1 MLRKELQKKMQAVAM
16 AAVVTLTTVGAP
28 ATTFAGELPEEVT
41 AEDFSDAGEAV
52 TEEVTGDDFS
62 DGEAVAEQSSADENG
77 VVEDVPAVQAEESSE
92 GSTEDEQAKA
102 QAYLKENFIDGSNK
116 IITSGGTGVT
126 KSEDGLTYNV
136 ALTIP
141 TSGYAIRSMRLKYV
155 NTVYKTG
162 WYIDK
167 DNPYVGYK
175 APATNGSRSITRPTA
190 EQGPYSFTAT
200 LKLFALDTD
209 TTAINDGTATALAT
223 QNFTIVLAPEKRNYT
238 VNIKPVNAKTG
249 EAIEGATVDIQKDWN
264 SLTPGEDG
272 SYTLVEGSEYT
283 LTVTADGYDKY
294 TQTFIPSASGDME
307 VKLSPIVY
315 RNTTFAVTG
324 NDGATITDADITVKE
339 GWYTTLRP
347 QEDGSYKLQAGKEY
361 KYTIT
366 KDGYKE
372 ASGSFT
378 VPDEAGDYTF
388 PVTLESNINP
398 ADQSAVDA
406 VKKAFDAEFGTLRPV
421 YGTDSNIAD
430 MVLAKVKKYNLDVD
444 VSNVKVSLA
453 TSEDTDYIGTD
464 GTIHYVKS
472 DLNSMGV
479 YSKSLDCTFKFT
491 CNNASAVSES
501 RRVTVSW
508 DQEYFRGKM
517 QAEADQLTWDSIKGN
532 NASQEEVTSDLTLPG
547 CMGTSMRNIWSTV
560 TWESSDPEV
569 ISIQNPSID
578 SPIYPRT
585 GKINPKTEDTEV
597 TLTATFKAN
606 DTLLNEYIE
615 KADSFGTITKT
626 FEVTVKGSGSQAPTE
641 EELKA
646 ILDKYYTADQLKDF
660 TTQTQLDTAN
670 CTGDIQLPRYT
681 RIKDEN
687 GEYVFNNKEITVTSS
702 DANLMKIN
710 GYRAAVDLFAY
721 DKDTTANLIVTF
733 TREGVTATK
742 EIPITVSV
750 KDINEKLDTEIA
762 MMDYA
767 KAHYFD
773 GIKGDN
779 ADVDSI
785 TTNLHAFQEMYL
797 DNEGKAVWVYT
808 ADDKTGAGI
817 ITDDYFD
824 DPWIMEG
831 QGYNHFKSSNNAVIQ
846 HENLVVN
853 RPESNTQITISSLLS
868 SEKYGQFAKDH
879 PDNAKLQK
887 LYKQEASVTVT
898 VKGTKAE
905 SEALKAKI
913 QEANTLLESITEGT
927 EAGQYPEGTKKALT
941 EAIAAAQAVSDNAEA
956 TEAQQTEAIT
966 ALTEAMKD
974 CQDSRI
980 PQSADVTV
988 IAATE
993 ANTSGKTQAL
1003 TVKATDAALY
1013 GYTKPESVQA
1023 EVTVLDA
1030 LADLHAAMYG
1040 DAFKAAPEDYLV
1052 VSEQGWINKVFGV
1065 TTASVGFFVN
1075 NKMPISADTGY
1086 GSTCNEAVLQS
1097 GDILNVVLYHD
1108 TTGWSDK
1115 YLYFDGIASDIMAKK
1130 DFTLNVKGF
1139 TAAWGDESVA
1149 QKDIT
1154 VELRDSEGKAAAT
1167 GTTDENGN
1175 VTLNVPAEGTYTAV
1189 ITKTPYEYY
1198 IPVDAQIVAKA
1209 HEHSYTTWKKVSDA
1223 TVFAPEKQES
1233 TCDFCGE
1240 KTTKDGGKKLD
1251 PTVKLSK
1258 TTVALTLKQ
1267 SETVKVSG
1275 LAKGDS
1281 VKGWTSSDKSIAT
1294 VDKNGKITATTKEGK
1309 ATITVTLAS
1318 GKKAQIAV
1326 TVKETK
1332 HVYTKWTKVSSAT
1345 VFAPEK
1351 RQSTCNLCGR
1361 KITREF
1367 GTKLTPTVKLTKTTL
1382 TLKTKQSVTVKASGL
1397 ARGDSVKKWTSSNKS
1412 IATVDKNG
1420 KITATAKEGKATI
1433 TVTLASG
1440 KTAKVAV
1447 TVKLIRTTKLTNVPK
1462 TLSITAGKK
1471 YTLKPV
1477 VTPSNSQ
1484 EKVTYKSSNT
1494 KIATVSS
1501 QGAVTAVKAGSAT
1514 ITVQS
1519 GKQKATVKVTVKK
1532 APALKSIKNV
1542 PGSKTIANGK
1552 TYTLKP
1558 QLYPSGAIAKITYT
1572 TSNKNVATVDSKGK
1586 ITAKKKGTAVIT
1598 VKAGKFTAKC
1608 KVTVK

>member
-28 ATTFAGELPEEVT
+28 ATTFAGELPGELT
-41 AEDFSDAGEAV
+41 AEAFSDNGEAV
-52 TEEVTGDDFS
+52 TEEVTEDDFS
-62 DGEAVAEQSSADENG
+62 DGETAAGQSSAGENE
-77 VVEDVPAVQAEESSE
+77 VVDVPAAQAEESSE

-190 EQGPYSFTAT
+190 EQGPYTFTAT

-223 QNFTIVLAPEKRNYT
+223 QDFTIVLAPEKKNYT

-249 EAIEGATVDIQKDWN
+249 EAIEGATVDIQKDWS
-264 SLTPGEDG
+264 SLTPADDG

-294 TQTFIPSASGDME
+294 TQTILPSASGDIE

-388 PVTLESNINP
+388 PVTLQSNIDP
-398 ADQSAVDA
+398 ADQAAVDA

-560 TWESSDPEV
+560 TWESSDPDV

-585 GKINPKTEDTEV
+585 GKISPKTEDTEV

-606 DTLLNEYIE
+606 DILLNEYIE

-626 FEVTVKGSGSQAPTE
+626 FKVTVKGSGSQAPTE

-710 GYRAAVDLFAY
+710 GYRAAVDLFTY

-750 KDINEKLDTEIA
+750 KDINEKLDAEIA

-779 ADVDSI
+779 ADADSI

-797 DNEGKAVWVYT
+797 DNEGKAVWVYN

-824 DPWIMEG
+824 NPWIMEG

-879 PDNAKLQK
+879 LDNAKLQK

-905 SEALKAKI
+905 GEALKAKI

-927 EAGQYPEGTKKALT
+927 EAGQYPEGTKDALS
-941 EAIAAAQAVSDNAEA
+941 EAIKAAQAVSDNAEA

-966 ALTEAMKD
+966 ALAKAMKD

-988 IAATE
+988 IAGTE
-993 ANTSGKTQAL
+993 ANTAGKTQAL

-1013 GYTKPESVQA
+1013 GYVKPEKVQA

-1052 VSEQGWINKVFGV
+1052 VNESGWISKAFGV
-1065 TTASVGFFVN
+1065 TTANVSFFVN
-1075 NKMPISADTGY
+1075 NKMPLGDSGY
-1086 GSTCNEAVLQS
+1086 GSMCNEAVLNS
-1097 GDILNVVLYHD
+1097 GDVLNVFFYND
-1108 TTGWSDK
+1108 TAGYSDE
-1115 YLYFDGIASDIMAKK
+1115 YLYFDSIACDIMAKK
-1130 DFTLNVKGF
+1130 DFILNVKGF
-1139 TAAWGDESVA
+1139 KAAWGEEASA

-1154 VELRDSEGKAAAT
+1154 VELRDSEGKTVAT

-1175 VTLNVPAEGTYTAV
+1175 VTLNAPAEGTYTAAIV
-1189 ITKTPYEYY
+1189 KTPYEYY
-1198 IPVDAQIVAKA
+1198 IPVDAKVVAKA
-1209 HEHSYTTWKKVSDA
+1209 HEHSYTTWKKVSSA

-1240 KTTKDGGKKLD
+1240 KTTKTVGEKLT
-1251 PTVKLSK
+1251 PTVKLTATKLALK
-1258 TTVALTLKQ
+1258 TKQ
-1267 SETVKVSG
+1267 SVTVRATG
-1275 LAKGDS
+1275 FAKGDY
-1281 VKGWTSSDKSIAT
+1281 VKSWTSSKKSVAT
-1294 VDKNGKITATTKEGK
+1294 VDKNGKITATSKEG
-1309 ATITVTLAS
+1309 T
-1318 GKKAQIAV
+1318 AV
-1326 TVKETK
+1326 
-1332 HVYTKWTKVSSAT
+1332 
-1345 VFAPEK
+1345 
-1351 RQSTCNLCGR
+1351 
-1361 KITREF
+1361 
-1367 GTKLTPTVKLTKTTL
+1367 
-1382 TLKTKQSVTVKASGL
+1382 
-1397 ARGDSVKKWTSSNKS
+1397 
-1412 IATVDKNG
+1412 
-1420 KITATAKEGKATI
+1420 I

-1440 KTAKVAV
+1440 KTAKVTV
-1447 TVKLIRTTKLTNVPK
+1447 TVKMIRTTKLTKVPK
-1462 TLSITAGKK
+1462 TLSLTTGKK

-1501 QGAVTAVKAGSAT
+1501 TGVITAKKVGKVT

-1519 GKQKATVKVTVKK
+1519 GKQKATVTLTVKK
-1532 APALKSIKNV
+1532 APALKAIKNV
-1542 PGSKTIANGK
+1542 PTKKPIKKGK

-1572 TSNKNVATVDSKGK
+1572 TSNKSIATVDSKGK

>member
-28 ATTFAGELPEEVT
+28 ATTFAGELPGELT
-41 AEDFSDAGEAV
+41 AEAFSDNGEAV
-52 TEEVTGDDFS
+52 TEEVTEDDFS
-62 DGEAVAEQSSADENG
+62 DGETAAGQSSAGENE
-77 VVEDVPAVQAEESSE
+77 VVDVPAAQAEESSE

-190 EQGPYSFTAT
+190 EQGPYTFTAT

-223 QNFTIVLAPEKRNYT
+223 QDFTIVLAPEKKNYT

-249 EAIEGATVDIQKDWN
+249 EAIEGATVDIQKDWS
-264 SLTPGEDG
+264 SLTPADDG

-294 TQTFIPSASGDME
+294 TQTILPSASGDIE

-388 PVTLESNINP
+388 PVTLQSNIDP
-398 ADQSAVDA
+398 ADQAAVDA
-406 VKKAFDAEFGTLRPV
+406 VKKAFDAEFGTLRPI

-560 TWESSDPEV
+560 TWESSDPDV

-626 FEVTVKGSGSQAPTE
+626 FKVTVKGSGSQAPTE

-681 RIKDEN
+681 KIKDEN

-710 GYRAAVDLFAY
+710 GYRAAVDLFTY

-750 KDINEKLDTEIA
+750 KDINEKLDAEIA

-779 ADVDSI
+779 ADADSI

-797 DNEGKAVWVYT
+797 DNEGKAVWVYN

-879 PDNAKLQK
+879 RDNAKLQK
-887 LYKQEASVTVT
+887 LYKQKASVTVT

-905 SEALKAKI
+905 GEALKAKI

-927 EAGQYPEGTKKALT
+927 EAGQYPEGTKDALS
-941 EAIAAAQAVSDNAEA
+941 EAIKAAQAVSNNAEA

-966 ALTEAMKD
+966 ALAKAMKD

-988 IAATE
+988 IAGTE
-993 ANTSGKTQAL
+993 ANTAGKTQAL

-1013 GYTKPESVQA
+1013 GYVKPEKVQA

-1030 LADLHAAMYG
+1030 LADLHAEMYG

-1052 VSEQGWINKVFGV
+1052 VNESGWISKAFGV
-1065 TTASVGFFVN
+1065 TTANVSFFVN
-1075 NKMPISADTGY
+1075 NKMPLGDSGY
-1086 GSTCNEAVLQS
+1086 GSMCNEAVLNS
-1097 GDILNVVLYHD
+1097 GDVLNVFFYND
-1108 TTGWSDK
+1108 TAGYSDE
-1115 YLYFDGIASDIMAKK
+1115 YLYFDSIACDIMAKK
-1130 DFTLNVKGF
+1130 DFILNVKGF
-1139 TAAWGDESVA
+1139 KAAWGEEASA

-1154 VELRDSEGKAAAT
+1154 VELRDSEGKTVAT

-1175 VTLNVPAEGTYTAV
+1175 VTLNAPAEGTYTAAIV
-1189 ITKTPYEYY
+1189 KTPYEYY
-1198 IPVDAQIVAKA
+1198 IPVDAKVVAKA
-1209 HEHSYTTWKKVSDA
+1209 HEHSYTTWKKVSSA

-1240 KTTKDGGKKLD
+1240 KTTKTVGEKLT
-1251 PTVKLSK
+1251 PTVKLTATKLALK
-1258 TTVALTLKQ
+1258 TKQ
-1267 SETVKVSG
+1267 SVTVRATG
-1275 LAKGDS
+1275 LAKGDY
-1281 VKGWTSSDKSIAT
+1281 VKSWTSSKKSVAT
-1294 VDKNGKITATTKEGK
+1294 VDKNGKITATSKEGT
-1309 ATITVTLAS
+1309 AVITVTLAS
-1318 GKKAQIAV
+1318 K
-1326 TVKETK
+1326 
-1332 HVYTKWTKVSSAT
+1332 
-1345 VFAPEK
+1345 
-1351 RQSTCNLCGR
+1351 
-1361 KITREF
+1361 
-1367 GTKLTPTVKLTKTTL
+1367 
-1382 TLKTKQSVTVKASGL
+1382 
-1397 ARGDSVKKWTSSNKS
+1397 
-1412 IATVDKNG
+1412 
-1420 KITATAKEGKATI
+1420 
-1433 TVTLASG
+1433 
-1440 KTAKVAV
+1440 KTAKVTV
-1447 TVKLIRTTKLTNVPK
+1447 TVKMIRTTKLTKVPK
-1462 TLSITAGKK
+1462 TLSLTTGKK

-1501 QGAVTAVKAGSAT
+1501 TGVITAKKVGKVT

-1519 GKQKATVKVTVKK
+1519 GKQKATVTLTVKK
-1532 APALKSIKNV
+1532 APALKAIKNV
-1542 PGSKTIANGK
+1542 PTKKTITKGK

-1572 TSNKNVATVDSKGK
+1572 TSNKSIATVDSKGK

>member
-28 ATTFAGELPEEVT
+28 ATTFAGELPGELT
-41 AEDFSDAGEAV
+41 AEAFSDNGEAV
-52 TEEVTGDDFS
+52 TEEVTEDDFS
-62 DGEAVAEQSSADENG
+62 DGETAAGQSSAGENE
-77 VVEDVPAVQAEESSE
+77 VVDVPAAQAEESSE

-190 EQGPYSFTAT
+190 EQGPYTFTAT

-223 QNFTIVLAPEKRNYT
+223 QDFTIVLAPEKKNYT

-249 EAIEGATVDIQKDWN
+249 EAIEGATVDIQKDWS
-264 SLTPGEDG
+264 SLTPADDG

-294 TQTFIPSASGDME
+294 TQTILPSASGDIE

-388 PVTLESNINP
+388 PVTLQSNIDP
-398 ADQSAVDA
+398 ADQAAVDA
-406 VKKAFDAEFGTLRPV
+406 VKKAFDTEFGTLRPI

-560 TWESSDPEV
+560 TWESSDPDV

-597 TLTATFKAN
+597 TLTATFRAN
-606 DTLLNEYIE
+606 DILLNEYIE

-626 FEVTVKGSGSQAPTE
+626 FKVTVKGSGSQAPTE

-710 GYRAAVDLFAY
+710 GYRAAVDLFTY

-750 KDINEKLDTEIA
+750 KDINEKLDAEIA

-779 ADVDSI
+779 ADADSI

-797 DNEGKAVWVYT
+797 DNEGKAVWVYN

-879 PDNAKLQK
+879 LDNAKLQK

-905 SEALKAKI
+905 GEALKAKI

-927 EAGQYPEGTKKALT
+927 EAGQYPEGTKDALS
-941 EAIAAAQAVSDNAEA
+941 EAIKAAQAVSDNAEA

-966 ALTEAMKD
+966 ALAKAMKD

-988 IAATE
+988 IAGTE
-993 ANTSGKTQAL
+993 ANTAGKTQAL

-1013 GYTKPESVQA
+1013 GYVKPEKVQA

-1052 VSEQGWINKVFGV
+1052 VNESGLISKAFGV
-1065 TTASVGFFVN
+1065 TTANVSFFVN
-1075 NKMPISADTGY
+1075 NKMPLGDSGY
-1086 GSTCNEAVLQS
+1086 GSMCNEAVLNS
-1097 GDILNVVLYHD
+1097 GDVLNVFFYND
-1108 TTGWSDK
+1108 TAGYSDE
-1115 YLYFDGIASDIMAKK
+1115 YLYFDSIACDIMAKK
-1130 DFTLNVKGF
+1130 DFILNVKGF
-1139 TAAWGDESVA
+1139 KAAWGEEASA

-1154 VELRDSEGKAAAT
+1154 VELRDSEGKTVAT

-1175 VTLNVPAEGTYTAV
+1175 VTLNAPAEGTYTAAIV
-1189 ITKTPYEYY
+1189 KTPYEYY
-1198 IPVDAQIVAKA
+1198 IPVDAKVVAKA
-1209 HEHSYTTWKKVSDA
+1209 HEHSYTTWKKVSSA

-1240 KTTKDGGKKLD
+1240 KTTKTVGEKLT
-1251 PTVKLSK
+1251 PTVKLTATKLALK
-1258 TTVALTLKQ
+1258 TKQ
-1267 SETVKVSG
+1267 SVTVRATG
-1275 LAKGDS
+1275 LAKGDY
-1281 VKGWTSSDKSIAT
+1281 VKSWTSSKKSVAT
-1294 VDKNGKITATTKEGK
+1294 VDKNGKITATSKEGT
-1309 ATITVTLAS
+1309 AVITVTLAS
-1318 GKKAQIAV
+1318 K
-1326 TVKETK
+1326 
-1332 HVYTKWTKVSSAT
+1332 
-1345 VFAPEK
+1345 
-1351 RQSTCNLCGR
+1351 
-1361 KITREF
+1361 
-1367 GTKLTPTVKLTKTTL
+1367 
-1382 TLKTKQSVTVKASGL
+1382 
-1397 ARGDSVKKWTSSNKS
+1397 
-1412 IATVDKNG
+1412 
-1420 KITATAKEGKATI
+1420 
-1433 TVTLASG
+1433 
-1440 KTAKVAV
+1440 KTAKVTV
-1447 TVKLIRTTKLTNVPK
+1447 TVKMIRTTKLTKVPK
-1462 TLSITAGKK
+1462 TLSLTTGKK

-1501 QGAVTAVKAGSAT
+1501 TGVITAKKVGKVT

-1519 GKQKATVKVTVKK
+1519 GKQKATVTLTVKK
-1532 APALKSIKNV
+1532 APALKAIKNV
-1542 PGSKTIANGK
+1542 PTKKTITKGK

-1572 TSNKNVATVDSKGK
+1572 SSNKSVATVDSKGK

>member
-1 MLRKELQKKMQAVAM
+1 MAQESVPRKRKRGKKMLRKELQKKMQAVAM

-28 ATTFAGELPEEVT
+28 ATTFAGELPGELT
-41 AEDFSDAGEAV
+41 AEAFSDNGEAV
-52 TEEVTGDDFS
+52 TEEVTEDDFS
-62 DGEAVAEQSSADENG
+62 DGETAAGQSSAGENE
-77 VVEDVPAVQAEESSE
+77 VVDVPAAQAEESSE

-190 EQGPYSFTAT
+190 EQGPYTFTAT

-223 QNFTIVLAPEKRNYT
+223 QDFTIVLAPEKKNYT

-249 EAIEGATVDIQKDWN
+249 EAIEGATVDIQKDWS
-264 SLTPGEDG
+264 SLTPADDG

-294 TQTFIPSASGDME
+294 TQTILPSASGDIE

-388 PVTLESNINP
+388 PVTLQSNIDP
-398 ADQSAVDA
+398 ADQAAVDA
-406 VKKAFDAEFGTLRPV
+406 VKKAFDAEFGTLRPI

-560 TWESSDPEV
+560 TWESSDPDV

-597 TLTATFKAN
+597 TLTATFRAN
-606 DTLLNEYIE
+606 DILLNEYIE

-626 FEVTVKGSGSQAPTE
+626 FKVTVKGSGSQAPTE

-710 GYRAAVDLFAY
+710 GYRAAVDLFTY

-750 KDINEKLDTEIA
+750 KDINEKLDAEIA

-779 ADVDSI
+779 ADADSI

-797 DNEGKAVWVYT
+797 DNEGKAVWVYN

-879 PDNAKLQK
+879 LDNAKLQK

-905 SEALKAKI
+905 GEALKAKI

-927 EAGQYPEGTKKALT
+927 EAGQYPEGTKDALS
-941 EAIAAAQAVSDNAEA
+941 EAIKAAQAVSDNAEA

-966 ALTEAMKD
+966 ALAKAMKD

-988 IAATE
+988 IAGTE
-993 ANTSGKTQAL
+993 ANTAGKTQAL

-1013 GYTKPESVQA
+1013 GYVKPEKVQA

-1052 VSEQGWINKVFGV
+1052 VNESGLISKAFGV
-1065 TTASVGFFVN
+1065 TTANVSFFVN
-1075 NKMPISADTGY
+1075 NKMPLGDSGY
-1086 GSTCNEAVLQS
+1086 GSMCNEAVLNS
-1097 GDILNVVLYHD
+1097 GDVLNVFFYND
-1108 TTGWSDK
+1108 TAGYSDE
-1115 YLYFDGIASDIMAKK
+1115 YLYFDSIACDIMAKK
-1130 DFTLNVKGF
+1130 DFILNVKGF
-1139 TAAWGDESVA
+1139 KAAWGEEASA

-1154 VELRDSEGKAAAT
+1154 VELRDSEGKTVAT

-1175 VTLNVPAEGTYTAV
+1175 VTLNAPAEGTYTAAIV
-1189 ITKTPYEYY
+1189 KTPYEYY
-1198 IPVDAQIVAKA
+1198 IPVDAKVVAKA
-1209 HEHSYTTWKKVSDA
+1209 HEHSYTTWKKVSSA

-1240 KTTKDGGKKLD
+1240 KTTKTVGEKLT
-1251 PTVKLSK
+1251 PTVKLTATKLALK
-1258 TTVALTLKQ
+1258 TKQ
-1267 SETVKVSG
+1267 SVTVRATG
-1275 LAKGDS
+1275 LAKGDY
-1281 VKGWTSSDKSIAT
+1281 VKSWTSSKKSVAT
-1294 VDKNGKITATTKEGK
+1294 VDKNGKITATSKEGT
-1309 ATITVTLAS
+1309 AVITVTLAS
-1318 GKKAQIAV
+1318 K
-1326 TVKETK
+1326 
-1332 HVYTKWTKVSSAT
+1332 
-1345 VFAPEK
+1345 
-1351 RQSTCNLCGR
+1351 
-1361 KITREF
+1361 
-1367 GTKLTPTVKLTKTTL
+1367 
-1382 TLKTKQSVTVKASGL
+1382 
-1397 ARGDSVKKWTSSNKS
+1397 
-1412 IATVDKNG
+1412 
-1420 KITATAKEGKATI
+1420 
-1433 TVTLASG
+1433 
-1440 KTAKVAV
+1440 KTAKVTV
-1447 TVKLIRTTKLTNVPK
+1447 TVKMIRTTKLTKVPK
-1462 TLSITAGKK
+1462 TLSLTTGKK

-1501 QGAVTAVKAGSAT
+1501 TGVITAKKVGKVT

-1519 GKQKATVKVTVKK
+1519 GKQKATVTLTVKK
-1532 APALKSIKNV
+1532 APALKAIKNV
-1542 PGSKTIANGK
+1542 PTKKTITKGK

-1572 TSNKNVATVDSKGK
+1572 SSNKSVATVDSKGK

>member
-28 ATTFAGELPEEVT
+28 ATTFAGELPGELT
-41 AEDFSDAGEAV
+41 AEAFSDNGEAV
-52 TEEVTGDDFS
+52 TEEVTEDDFS
-62 DGEAVAEQSSADENG
+62 DGETAAGQSSAGENE
-77 VVEDVPAVQAEESSE
+77 VVDVPAAQAEESSE

-190 EQGPYSFTAT
+190 EQGPYTFTAT

-223 QNFTIVLAPEKRNYT
+223 QDFTIVLAPEKKNYT

-249 EAIEGATVDIQKDWN
+249 EAIEGATVDIQKDWS
-264 SLTPGEDG
+264 SLTPADDG

-294 TQTFIPSASGDME
+294 TQTILPSASGDIE

-388 PVTLESNINP
+388 PVTLQSNIDP
-398 ADQSAVDA
+398 ADQAAVDA

-430 MVLAKVKKYNLDVD
+430 MILAKVKKYNLDVD

-560 TWESSDPEV
+560 TWESSDPDV

-585 GKINPKTEDTEV
+585 GKISPKTEDTEV

-606 DTLLNEYIE
+606 DILLNEYIE

-626 FEVTVKGSGSQAPTE
+626 FKVTVKGSGSQAPTE

-710 GYRAAVDLFAY
+710 GYRAAVDLFTY

-750 KDINEKLDTEIA
+750 KDINEKLDAEIA

-779 ADVDSI
+779 ADADSI

-797 DNEGKAVWVYT
+797 DNEGKAVWVYN

-824 DPWIMEG
+824 NPWIMEG

-879 PDNAKLQK
+879 LDNAKLQK

-905 SEALKAKI
+905 GEALKAKI

-927 EAGQYPEGTKKALT
+927 EAGQYPEGTKDALS
-941 EAIAAAQAVSDNAEA
+941 EAIKAAQAVSDNAEA

-966 ALTEAMKD
+966 ALAKAMKD

-988 IAATE
+988 IAGTE
-993 ANTSGKTQAL
+993 ANTAGKTQAL

-1013 GYTKPESVQA
+1013 GYVKPEKVQA

-1052 VSEQGWINKVFGV
+1052 VNESGWISKAFGV
-1065 TTASVGFFVN
+1065 TTANVSFFVN
-1075 NKMPISADTGY
+1075 NKMPLGDSGY
-1086 GSTCNEAVLQS
+1086 GSMCNEAVLNS
-1097 GDILNVVLYHD
+1097 GDVLNVFFYND
-1108 TTGWSDK
+1108 TAGYSDE
-1115 YLYFDGIASDIMAKK
+1115 YLYFDSIACDIMAKK
-1130 DFTLNVKGF
+1130 DFILNVKGF
-1139 TAAWGDESVA
+1139 KAAWGEEASA

-1154 VELRDSEGKAAAT
+1154 VELRDSEGKTVAT

-1175 VTLNVPAEGTYTAV
+1175 VTLNAPAEGTYTAAIV
-1189 ITKTPYEYY
+1189 KTPYEYY
-1198 IPVDAQIVAKA
+1198 IPVDAKVVAKA
-1209 HEHSYTTWKKVSDA
+1209 HEHSYTTWKKVSSA

-1240 KTTKDGGKKLD
+1240 KTTKTVGEKLT
-1251 PTVKLSK
+1251 PTVKLTATKLALK
-1258 TTVALTLKQ
+1258 TKQ
-1267 SETVKVSG
+1267 SVTVRATG
-1275 LAKGDS
+1275 LAKGDY
-1281 VKGWTSSDKSIAT
+1281 VKSWTSSKKSVAT
-1294 VDKNGKITATTKEGK
+1294 VDKNGKITATSKEGT
-1309 ATITVTLAS
+1309 AVITVTLAS
-1318 GKKAQIAV
+1318 K
-1326 TVKETK
+1326 
-1332 HVYTKWTKVSSAT
+1332 
-1345 VFAPEK
+1345 
-1351 RQSTCNLCGR
+1351 
-1361 KITREF
+1361 
-1367 GTKLTPTVKLTKTTL
+1367 
-1382 TLKTKQSVTVKASGL
+1382 
-1397 ARGDSVKKWTSSNKS
+1397 
-1412 IATVDKNG
+1412 
-1420 KITATAKEGKATI
+1420 
-1433 TVTLASG
+1433 
-1440 KTAKVAV
+1440 KTAKVTV
-1447 TVKLIRTTKLTNVPK
+1447 TVKMIRTTKLTKVPK
-1462 TLSITAGKK
+1462 TLSLTTGKK

-1501 QGAVTAVKAGSAT
+1501 TGVITAKKVGKVT

-1519 GKQKATVKVTVKK
+1519 GKQKATVTLTVKK
-1532 APALKSIKNV
+1532 APALKAIKNV
-1542 PGSKTIANGK
+1542 PTKKTITKGK

-1572 TSNKNVATVDSKGK
+1572 SSNKSVATVDSKGK

>member
-28 ATTFAGELPEEVT
+28 ATTFAGELPGELT
-41 AEDFSDAGEAV
+41 AEAFSDNGEAV
-52 TEEVTGDDFS
+52 TEEVTEDDFS
-62 DGEAVAEQSSADENG
+62 DGETAAGQSSAGENE
-77 VVEDVPAVQAEESSE
+77 VVDVPAAQAEESSE

-190 EQGPYSFTAT
+190 EQGPYTFTAT

-223 QNFTIVLAPEKRNYT
+223 QDFTIVLAPEKKNYT

-249 EAIEGATVDIQKDWN
+249 EAIEGATVDIQKDWS
-264 SLTPGEDG
+264 SLTPADDG

-294 TQTFIPSASGDME
+294 TQTILPSASGDIE

-388 PVTLESNINP
+388 PVTLQSNIDP
-398 ADQSAVDA
+398 ADQAAVDA
-406 VKKAFDAEFGTLRPV
+406 VKKAFDAEFGTLRPI

-560 TWESSDPEV
+560 TWESSDPDV

-597 TLTATFKAN
+597 TLTATFRAN
-606 DTLLNEYIE
+606 DILLNEYIE

-626 FEVTVKGSGSQAPTE
+626 FKVTVKGSGSQAPTE

-710 GYRAAVDLFAY
+710 GYRAAVDLFTY

-750 KDINEKLDTEIA
+750 KDINEKLDAEIA

-779 ADVDSI
+779 ADADSI

-797 DNEGKAVWVYT
+797 DNEGKAVWVYN

-846 HENLVVN
+846 NENLVVN

-879 PDNAKLQK
+879 LDNAKLQK

-905 SEALKAKI
+905 GEALKAKI

-927 EAGQYPEGTKKALT
+927 EAGQYPEGTKDALS
-941 EAIAAAQAVSDNAEA
+941 EAIKAAQAVSDNAEA

-966 ALTEAMKD
+966 ALAKAMKD

-988 IAATE
+988 IAGTE
-993 ANTSGKTQAL
+993 ANTAGKTQAL

-1013 GYTKPESVQA
+1013 GYVKPEKVQA

-1052 VSEQGWINKVFGV
+1052 VNESGLISKAFGV
-1065 TTASVGFFVN
+1065 TTANVSFFVN
-1075 NKMPISADTGY
+1075 NKMPLGDSGY
-1086 GSTCNEAVLQS
+1086 GSMCNEAVLNS
-1097 GDILNVVLYHD
+1097 GDVLNVFFYND
-1108 TTGWSDK
+1108 TAGYSDE
-1115 YLYFDGIASDIMAKK
+1115 YLYFDSIACDIMAKK
-1130 DFTLNVKGF
+1130 DFILNVKGF
-1139 TAAWGDESVA
+1139 KAAWGEEASA

-1154 VELRDSEGKAAAT
+1154 VELRDSEGKTVAT

-1175 VTLNVPAEGTYTAV
+1175 VTLNAPAEGTYTAAIV
-1189 ITKTPYEYY
+1189 KTPYEYY
-1198 IPVDAQIVAKA
+1198 IPVDAKVVAKA
-1209 HEHSYTTWKKVSDA
+1209 HEHSYTTWKKVSSA

-1240 KTTKDGGKKLD
+1240 KTTKTVGEKLT
-1251 PTVKLSK
+1251 PTVKLTATKLALK
-1258 TTVALTLKQ
+1258 TKQ
-1267 SETVKVSG
+1267 SVTVRATG
-1275 LAKGDS
+1275 LAKGDY
-1281 VKGWTSSDKSIAT
+1281 VKSWTSSKKSVAT
-1294 VDKNGKITATTKEGK
+1294 VDKNGKITATSKEGT
-1309 ATITVTLAS
+1309 AVITVTLAS
-1318 GKKAQIAV
+1318 K
-1326 TVKETK
+1326 
-1332 HVYTKWTKVSSAT
+1332 
-1345 VFAPEK
+1345 
-1351 RQSTCNLCGR
+1351 
-1361 KITREF
+1361 
-1367 GTKLTPTVKLTKTTL
+1367 
-1382 TLKTKQSVTVKASGL
+1382 
-1397 ARGDSVKKWTSSNKS
+1397 
-1412 IATVDKNG
+1412 
-1420 KITATAKEGKATI
+1420 
-1433 TVTLASG
+1433 
-1440 KTAKVAV
+1440 KTAKVTV
-1447 TVKLIRTTKLTNVPK
+1447 TVKMIRTTKLTKVPK
-1462 TLSITAGKK
+1462 TLSLTTGKK

-1501 QGAVTAVKAGSAT
+1501 TGVITAKKVGKVT

-1519 GKQKATVKVTVKK
+1519 GKQKATVTLTVKK
-1532 APALKSIKNV
+1532 APALKAIKNV
-1542 PGSKTIANGK
+1542 PTKKTITKGK

-1572 TSNKNVATVDSKGK
+1572 TSNKSIATVDSKGK

>member
-28 ATTFAGELPEEVT
+28 ATTFAGELPGELT
-41 AEDFSDAGEAV
+41 AEAFSDNGEAV
-52 TEEVTGDDFS
+52 TEEVTEDDFS
-62 DGEAVAEQSSADENG
+62 DGETAAGQSSAGENE
-77 VVEDVPAVQAEESSE
+77 VVDVPAAQAEESSE

-190 EQGPYSFTAT
+190 EQGPYTFTAT

-223 QNFTIVLAPEKRNYT
+223 QDFTIVLAPEKKNYT

-249 EAIEGATVDIQKDWN
+249 EAIEGATVDIQKDWS
-264 SLTPGEDG
+264 SLTPADDG

-294 TQTFIPSASGDME
+294 TQTILPSASGDIE

-388 PVTLESNINP
+388 PVTLQSNIDP
-398 ADQSAVDA
+398 ADQAAVDA

-491 CNNASAVSES
+491 CNNASAVSEN

-560 TWESSDPEV
+560 TWESSDPDV

-606 DTLLNEYIE
+606 DILLNEYIE

-626 FEVTVKGSGSQAPTE
+626 FKVTVKGSGSQAPTE

-710 GYRAAVDLFAY
+710 GYRAAVDLFTY

-750 KDINEKLDTEIA
+750 KDINEKLDAEIA

-779 ADVDSI
+779 ADADSI

-797 DNEGKAVWVYT
+797 DNEGKAVWVYN

-879 PDNAKLQK
+879 LDNAKLQK

-905 SEALKAKI
+905 GEALKAKI

-927 EAGQYPEGTKKALT
+927 EAGQYPEGTKDALS
-941 EAIAAAQAVSDNAEA
+941 EAIKAAQAVSDNAEA

-966 ALTEAMKD
+966 ALAKAMKD

-988 IAATE
+988 IAGTE
-993 ANTSGKTQAL
+993 ANTAGKTQAL

-1013 GYTKPESVQA
+1013 GYVKPEKVQA

-1052 VSEQGWINKVFGV
+1052 VNESGLISKAFGV
-1065 TTASVGFFVN
+1065 TTANISFFVN
-1075 NKMPISADTGY
+1075 NKMPLGDSGY
-1086 GSTCNEAVLQS
+1086 GSMCNEAVLNS
-1097 GDILNVVLYHD
+1097 GDVLNVFFYND
-1108 TTGWSDK
+1108 TAGYSDE
-1115 YLYFDGIASDIMAKK
+1115 YLYFDSIVCDIMAKK
-1130 DFTLNVKGF
+1130 DFILNVKGF
-1139 TAAWGDESVA
+1139 KAAWGEEASA

-1154 VELRDSEGKAAAT
+1154 VELRDSEGKTVAT

-1175 VTLNVPAEGTYTAV
+1175 VTLNAPAEGTYTAAIV
-1189 ITKTPYEYY
+1189 KTPYEYY
-1198 IPVDAQIVAKA
+1198 IPVDAKVVAKA
-1209 HEHSYTTWKKVSDA
+1209 HEHSYTTWKKVSSA

-1240 KTTKDGGKKLD
+1240 KTTKTVGEKLT
-1251 PTVKLSK
+1251 PTVKLTATKLALK
-1258 TTVALTLKQ
+1258 TKQ
-1267 SETVKVSG
+1267 SVTVRATG
-1275 LAKGDS
+1275 LAKGDY
-1281 VKGWTSSDKSIAT
+1281 VKSWTSSKKSVAT
-1294 VDKNGKITATTKEGK
+1294 VDKNGKITATSKEGT
-1309 ATITVTLAS
+1309 AVITVTLAS
-1318 GKKAQIAV
+1318 K
-1326 TVKETK
+1326 
-1332 HVYTKWTKVSSAT
+1332 
-1345 VFAPEK
+1345 
-1351 RQSTCNLCGR
+1351 
-1361 KITREF
+1361 
-1367 GTKLTPTVKLTKTTL
+1367 
-1382 TLKTKQSVTVKASGL
+1382 
-1397 ARGDSVKKWTSSNKS
+1397 
-1412 IATVDKNG
+1412 
-1420 KITATAKEGKATI
+1420 
-1433 TVTLASG
+1433 
-1440 KTAKVAV
+1440 KTAKVTV
-1447 TVKLIRTTKLTNVPK
+1447 TVKMIRTTKLTKVPK
-1462 TLSITAGKK
+1462 TLSLTTGKK

-1501 QGAVTAVKAGSAT
+1501 TGVITAKKVGKVT

-1519 GKQKATVKVTVKK
+1519 GKQKATVTLTVKK
-1532 APALKSIKNV
+1532 APALKVIKNV
-1542 PGSKTIANGK
+1542 PTKKTITKGK

-1572 TSNKNVATVDSKGK
+1572 TSNKSIATVDSKGK

>member
-28 ATTFAGELPEEVT
+28 ATTFAGELPGELT
-41 AEDFSDAGEAV
+41 AEAFSDNGEAV
-52 TEEVTGDDFS
+52 TEEVTEDDFS
-62 DGEAVAEQSSADENG
+62 DGETAAGQSSAGENE
-77 VVEDVPAVQAEESSE
+77 VVDVPAAQAEESSE

-190 EQGPYSFTAT
+190 EQGPYTFTAT

-223 QNFTIVLAPEKRNYT
+223 QDFTIVLAPEKKNYT

-249 EAIEGATVDIQKDWN
+249 EAIEGATVDIQKDWS
-264 SLTPGEDG
+264 SLTPADDG

-294 TQTFIPSASGDME
+294 TQTILPSASGDIE

-388 PVTLESNINP
+388 PVTLQSNIDP
-398 ADQSAVDA
+398 ADQAAVDA

-560 TWESSDPEV
+560 TWESSDPDV

-606 DTLLNEYIE
+606 DILLNEYIE

-626 FEVTVKGSGSQAPTE
+626 FKVTVKGSGSQAPTE

-687 GEYVFNNKEITVTSS
+687 GDYVFNNKEITVTSS

-710 GYRAAVDLFAY
+710 GYRAAVDLFTY

-750 KDINEKLDTEIA
+750 KDINEKLDAEIA

-779 ADVDSI
+779 ADADSI

-797 DNEGKAVWVYT
+797 DNEGKAVWVYN

-824 DPWIMEG
+824 NPWIMEG

-879 PDNAKLQK
+879 LDNAKLQK

-905 SEALKAKI
+905 GEALKAKI

-927 EAGQYPEGTKKALT
+927 EAGQYPEGTKDALS
-941 EAIAAAQAVSDNAEA
+941 EAIKAAQAVSDNAEA

-966 ALTEAMKD
+966 ALAKAMKD

-988 IAATE
+988 IAGTE
-993 ANTSGKTQAL
+993 ANTAGKTQAL

-1013 GYTKPESVQA
+1013 GYVKPEKVQA

-1052 VSEQGWINKVFGV
+1052 VNESGLISKAFGV
-1065 TTASVGFFVN
+1065 TTANISFFVN
-1075 NKMPISADTGY
+1075 NKMPLGDSGY
-1086 GSTCNEAVLQS
+1086 GSMCNEAVLNS
-1097 GDILNVVLYHD
+1097 GDVLNVFFYND
-1108 TTGWSDK
+1108 TAGYSDE
-1115 YLYFDGIASDIMAKK
+1115 YLYFDSIACDIMAKK
-1130 DFTLNVKGF
+1130 DFILNVKGF
-1139 TAAWGDESVA
+1139 KAAWGEEASA

-1154 VELRDSEGKAAAT
+1154 VELRDSEGKTVAT

-1175 VTLNVPAEGTYTAV
+1175 VTLNAPAEGTYTAAIV
-1189 ITKTPYEYY
+1189 KTPYEYY
-1198 IPVDAQIVAKA
+1198 IPVDAKVVAKA
-1209 HEHSYTTWKKVSDA
+1209 HEHSYTTWKKVSSA

-1240 KTTKDGGKKLD
+1240 KTTKTVGEKLT
-1251 PTVKLSK
+1251 PTVKLTATKLALK
-1258 TTVALTLKQ
+1258 TKQ
-1267 SETVKVSG
+1267 SVTVRATG
-1275 LAKGDS
+1275 LAKGDY
-1281 VKGWTSSDKSIAT
+1281 VKSWTSSKKSVAT
-1294 VDKNGKITATTKEGK
+1294 VDKNGKITATSKEG
-1309 ATITVTLAS
+1309 T
-1318 GKKAQIAV
+1318 AV
-1326 TVKETK
+1326 
-1332 HVYTKWTKVSSAT
+1332 
-1345 VFAPEK
+1345 
-1351 RQSTCNLCGR
+1351 
-1361 KITREF
+1361 
-1367 GTKLTPTVKLTKTTL
+1367 
-1382 TLKTKQSVTVKASGL
+1382 
-1397 ARGDSVKKWTSSNKS
+1397 
-1412 IATVDKNG
+1412 
-1420 KITATAKEGKATI
+1420 I

-1440 KTAKVAV
+1440 KTAKVTV
-1447 TVKLIRTTKLTNVPK
+1447 TVKMIRTTKLTKVPK
-1462 TLSITAGKK
+1462 TLSLTTGKK

-1501 QGAVTAVKAGSAT
+1501 TGVITAKKVGKVT

-1519 GKQKATVKVTVKK
+1519 GKQKATVTLTVKK
-1532 APALKSIKNV
+1532 APALKAIKNV
-1542 PGSKTIANGK
+1542 PTKKTITKGK

-1572 TSNKNVATVDSKGK
+1572 TSNKSIATVDSKGK

>member
-28 ATTFAGELPEEVT
+28 ATTFAGELPGELT
-41 AEDFSDAGEAV
+41 AEAFSDNGEAV
-52 TEEVTGDDFS
+52 TEEVTEDDFS
-62 DGEAVAEQSSADENG
+62 DGETAAGQSSAGENE
-77 VVEDVPAVQAEESSE
+77 VVDVPAAQAEESSE

-190 EQGPYSFTAT
+190 EQGPYTFTAT

-223 QNFTIVLAPEKRNYT
+223 QDFTIVLAPEKKNYT

-249 EAIEGATVDIQKDWN
+249 EAIEGATVDIQKDWS
-264 SLTPGEDG
+264 SLTPADDG

-294 TQTFIPSASGDME
+294 TQTILPSASGDIE

-388 PVTLESNINP
+388 PVTLQSNIDP
-398 ADQSAVDA
+398 ADQAAVDA

-560 TWESSDPEV
+560 TWESSDPDV

-606 DTLLNEYIE
+606 DILLNEYIE
-615 KADSFGTITKT
+615 KADSFGTIKKT
-626 FEVTVKGSGSQAPTE
+626 FKVTVKGSGSQAPTE

-710 GYRAAVDLFAY
+710 GYRAAVDLFTY

-750 KDINEKLDTEIA
+750 KDINEKLDAEIA

-779 ADVDSI
+779 ADADSI

-797 DNEGKAVWVYT
+797 DNEGKAVWVYN

-879 PDNAKLQK
+879 LDNAKLQK

-905 SEALKAKI
+905 GEALKAKI

-927 EAGQYPEGTKKALT
+927 EAGQYPEGTKDALS
-941 EAIAAAQAVSDNAEA
+941 EAIKAAQAVSDNAEA

-966 ALTEAMKD
+966 ALAKAMKD

-988 IAATE
+988 IAGTE
-993 ANTSGKTQAL
+993 ANTAGKTQAL

-1013 GYTKPESVQA
+1013 GYVKPEKVQA

-1052 VSEQGWINKVFGV
+1052 VNESGLISKAFGV
-1065 TTASVGFFVN
+1065 TTANVSFFVN
-1075 NKMPISADTGY
+1075 NKMPLGDSGY
-1086 GSTCNEAVLQS
+1086 GSMCNEAVLNS
-1097 GDILNVVLYHD
+1097 GDVLNVFFYND
-1108 TTGWSDK
+1108 TAGYSDE
-1115 YLYFDGIASDIMAKK
+1115 YLYFDSIACDIMAKK
-1130 DFTLNVKGF
+1130 DFILNVKGF
-1139 TAAWGDESVA
+1139 KAAWDEEASA

-1154 VELRDSEGKAAAT
+1154 VELRDSEGKTVAT

-1175 VTLNVPAEGTYTAV
+1175 VTLNAPAEGTYTAAIV
-1189 ITKTPYEYY
+1189 KTPYEYY
-1198 IPVDAQIVAKA
+1198 IPVDAKVVAKA
-1209 HEHSYTTWKKVSDA
+1209 HEHSYTTWKKVSSA

-1240 KTTKDGGKKLD
+1240 KTTKTVGEKLT
-1251 PTVKLSK
+1251 PTVKLTATKLALK
-1258 TTVALTLKQ
+1258 TKQ
-1267 SETVKVSG
+1267 SVTVRATG
-1275 LAKGDS
+1275 LAKGDY
-1281 VKGWTSSDKSIAT
+1281 VKSWTSSKKSVAT
-1294 VDKNGKITATTKEGK
+1294 VDKNGKITATSKEGT
-1309 ATITVTLAS
+1309 AVITVTLAS
-1318 GKKAQIAV
+1318 K
-1326 TVKETK
+1326 
-1332 HVYTKWTKVSSAT
+1332 
-1345 VFAPEK
+1345 
-1351 RQSTCNLCGR
+1351 
-1361 KITREF
+1361 
-1367 GTKLTPTVKLTKTTL
+1367 
-1382 TLKTKQSVTVKASGL
+1382 
-1397 ARGDSVKKWTSSNKS
+1397 
-1412 IATVDKNG
+1412 
-1420 KITATAKEGKATI
+1420 
-1433 TVTLASG
+1433 
-1440 KTAKVAV
+1440 KTAKVTV
-1447 TVKLIRTTKLTNVPK
+1447 TVKMIRTTKLTKVPK
-1462 TLSITAGKK
+1462 TLSLTTGKK

-1501 QGAVTAVKAGSAT
+1501 TGVITAKKVGKVT

-1519 GKQKATVKVTVKK
+1519 GKQKATVTLTVKK
-1532 APALKSIKNV
+1532 APALKAIKNV
-1542 PGSKTIANGK
+1542 PTKKTITKGK

-1572 TSNKNVATVDSKGK
+1572 SSNKSVATVDSKGK

>member
-28 ATTFAGELPEEVT
+28 ATTFAGELPGELT
-41 AEDFSDAGEAV
+41 AEAFSDNGEAV
-52 TEEVTGDDFS
+52 TEEVTEDDFS
-62 DGEAVAEQSSADENG
+62 DGETAAGQSSAGENE
-77 VVEDVPAVQAEESSE
+77 VVDVPAAQAEESSE

-190 EQGPYSFTAT
+190 EQGPYTFTAT

-223 QNFTIVLAPEKRNYT
+223 QDFTIVLAPEKKNYT

-249 EAIEGATVDIQKDWN
+249 EAIEGATVDIQKDWS
-264 SLTPGEDG
+264 SLTPADDG

-294 TQTFIPSASGDME
+294 TQTILPSASGDIE

-388 PVTLESNINP
+388 PVTLQSNIDP
-398 ADQSAVDA
+398 ADQAAVDA
-406 VKKAFDAEFGTLRPV
+406 VKKAFDAEFGTLRPI

-560 TWESSDPEV
+560 TWESSDPDV

-597 TLTATFKAN
+597 TLTATFRAN
-606 DTLLNEYIE
+606 DILLNEYIE

-626 FEVTVKGSGSQAPTE
+626 FKVTVKGSGSQAPTE

-710 GYRAAVDLFAY
+710 GYRAAVDLFTY

-750 KDINEKLDTEIA
+750 KDINEKLDAEIA

-779 ADVDSI
+779 ADADSI

-797 DNEGKAVWVYT
+797 DNEGKAVWVYN

-879 PDNAKLQK
+879 LDNAKLQK

-905 SEALKAKI
+905 GEALKAKI

-927 EAGQYPEGTKKALT
+927 EAGQYPEGTKDALS
-941 EAIAAAQAVSDNAEA
+941 EAIKAAQAVSDNAEA

-966 ALTEAMKD
+966 ALAKAMKD

-988 IAATE
+988 IAGTE
-993 ANTSGKTQAL
+993 ANTAGKTQAL

-1013 GYTKPESVQA
+1013 GYVKPEKVQA

-1052 VSEQGWINKVFGV
+1052 VNESGLISKAFGV
-1065 TTASVGFFVN
+1065 TTANVSFFVN
-1075 NKMPISADTGY
+1075 NKMPLGDSGY
-1086 GSTCNEAVLQS
+1086 GSMCNEAVLNS
-1097 GDILNVVLYHD
+1097 GDVLNVFFYND
-1108 TTGWSDK
+1108 TAGYSDE
-1115 YLYFDGIASDIMAKK
+1115 YLYFDSIACDIMAKK
-1130 DFTLNVKGF
+1130 DFILNVKGF
-1139 TAAWGDESVA
+1139 KAAWGEEASA

-1154 VELRDSEGKAAAT
+1154 VELRDSEGKTVAT

-1175 VTLNVPAEGTYTAV
+1175 VTLNAPAEGTYTAAIV
-1189 ITKTPYEYY
+1189 KTPYEYY
-1198 IPVDAQIVAKA
+1198 IPVDAKVVAKA
-1209 HEHSYTTWKKVSDA
+1209 HEHSYTTWKKVSSA

-1240 KTTKDGGKKLD
+1240 KTTKTVGEKLT
-1251 PTVKLSK
+1251 PTVKLTATKLALK
-1258 TTVALTLKQ
+1258 TKQ
-1267 SETVKVSG
+1267 SVTVRATG
-1275 LAKGDS
+1275 LAKGDY
-1281 VKGWTSSDKSIAT
+1281 VKSWTSSKKSVAT
-1294 VDKNGKITATTKEGK
+1294 VDKNGKITATSKEGT
-1309 ATITVTLAS
+1309 AVITVTLAS
-1318 GKKAQIAV
+1318 K
-1326 TVKETK
+1326 
-1332 HVYTKWTKVSSAT
+1332 
-1345 VFAPEK
+1345 
-1351 RQSTCNLCGR
+1351 
-1361 KITREF
+1361 
-1367 GTKLTPTVKLTKTTL
+1367 
-1382 TLKTKQSVTVKASGL
+1382 
-1397 ARGDSVKKWTSSNKS
+1397 
-1412 IATVDKNG
+1412 
-1420 KITATAKEGKATI
+1420 
-1433 TVTLASG
+1433 
-1440 KTAKVAV
+1440 KTAKVTV
-1447 TVKLIRTTKLTNVPK
+1447 TVKMIRTTKLTKVPK
-1462 TLSITAGKK
+1462 TLSLTTGKK

-1501 QGAVTAVKAGSAT
+1501 TGVITAKKVGKVT

-1519 GKQKATVKVTVKK
+1519 GKQKATVTLTVKK
-1532 APALKSIKNV
+1532 APALKAIKNV
-1542 PGSKTIANGK
+1542 PTKKTITKGK

-1572 TSNKNVATVDSKGK
+1572 TSNKSIATVDSKGK

>member
-28 ATTFAGELPEEVT
+28 ATTFAGELPGELT
-41 AEDFSDAGEAV
+41 AEAFSDNGEAV
-52 TEEVTGDDFS
+52 TEEVTEDDFS
-62 DGEAVAEQSSADENG
+62 DGETAAGQSSAGENE
-77 VVEDVPAVQAEESSE
+77 VVDVPAAQAEESSE

-190 EQGPYSFTAT
+190 EQGPYTFTAT

-223 QNFTIVLAPEKRNYT
+223 QDFTIVLAPEKKNYT

-249 EAIEGATVDIQKDWN
+249 EAIEGATVDIQKDWS
-264 SLTPGEDG
+264 SLTPADDG

-283 LTVTADGYDKY
+283 LTVTANGYDKY
-294 TQTFIPSASGDME
+294 TQTILPSASGDIE

-388 PVTLESNINP
+388 PVTLQSNIDP
-398 ADQSAVDA
+398 ADQAAVDA

-560 TWESSDPEV
+560 TWESSDPDV

-606 DTLLNEYIE
+606 DILLNEYIE

-626 FEVTVKGSGSQAPTE
+626 FKVTVKGSGSQAPTE

-710 GYRAAVDLFAY
+710 GYRAAVDLFTY

-750 KDINEKLDTEIA
+750 KDINEKLDAEIA

-779 ADVDSI
+779 ADADSI

-797 DNEGKAVWVYT
+797 DNEGKAVWVYN

-824 DPWIMEG
+824 NPWIMEG

-879 PDNAKLQK
+879 LDNAKLQK

-905 SEALKAKI
+905 GEALKAKI

-927 EAGQYPEGTKKALT
+927 EAGQYPEGTKDALS
-941 EAIAAAQAVSDNAEA
+941 EAIKAAQAVSDNAEA

-966 ALTEAMKD
+966 ALAKAMKD

-988 IAATE
+988 IAGTE
-993 ANTSGKTQAL
+993 ANTAGKTQAL

-1013 GYTKPESVQA
+1013 GYVKPEKVQA

-1052 VSEQGWINKVFGV
+1052 VNESGWISKAFGV
-1065 TTASVGFFVN
+1065 TTANVSFFVN
-1075 NKMPISADTGY
+1075 NKMPLGDSGY
-1086 GSTCNEAVLQS
+1086 GSMCNEAVLNS
-1097 GDILNVVLYHD
+1097 GDVLNVFFYND
-1108 TTGWSDK
+1108 TAGYSDE
-1115 YLYFDGIASDIMAKK
+1115 YLYFDSIACDIMAKK
-1130 DFTLNVKGF
+1130 DFILNVKGF
-1139 TAAWGDESVA
+1139 KAAWGEEASA

-1154 VELRDSEGKAAAT
+1154 VELRDSEGKTVAT

-1175 VTLNVPAEGTYTAV
+1175 VTLNAPAEGTYTAAIV
-1189 ITKTPYEYY
+1189 KTPYEYY
-1198 IPVDAQIVAKA
+1198 IPVDAKVVAKA
-1209 HEHSYTTWKKVSDA
+1209 HEHSYTTWKKVSSA

-1240 KTTKDGGKKLD
+1240 KTTKTVGEKLT
-1251 PTVKLSK
+1251 PTVKLTATKLALK
-1258 TTVALTLKQ
+1258 TKQ
-1267 SETVKVSG
+1267 SVTVRATG
-1275 LAKGDS
+1275 LAKGDY
-1281 VKGWTSSDKSIAT
+1281 VKSWTSSKKSVAT
-1294 VDKNGKITATTKEGK
+1294 VDKNGKITATSKEGT
-1309 ATITVTLAS
+1309 AVITVTLAS
-1318 GKKAQIAV
+1318 K
-1326 TVKETK
+1326 
-1332 HVYTKWTKVSSAT
+1332 
-1345 VFAPEK
+1345 
-1351 RQSTCNLCGR
+1351 
-1361 KITREF
+1361 
-1367 GTKLTPTVKLTKTTL
+1367 
-1382 TLKTKQSVTVKASGL
+1382 
-1397 ARGDSVKKWTSSNKS
+1397 
-1412 IATVDKNG
+1412 
-1420 KITATAKEGKATI
+1420 
-1433 TVTLASG
+1433 
-1440 KTAKVAV
+1440 KTAKVTV
-1447 TVKLIRTTKLTNVPK
+1447 TVKMIRTTKLTKVPK
-1462 TLSITAGKK
+1462 TLSLTTGKK

-1501 QGAVTAVKAGSAT
+1501 TGVITAKKVGKVT

-1519 GKQKATVKVTVKK
+1519 GKQKATVTLTVKK
-1532 APALKSIKNV
+1532 APALKAIKNV
-1542 PGSKTIANGK
+1542 PPKKTITKGK

-1572 TSNKNVATVDSKGK
+1572 TSNKSIATVDSKGK

>member
-28 ATTFAGELPEEVT
+28 ATTFAGELPGELT
-41 AEDFSDAGEAV
+41 AEAFSDNGEAV
-52 TEEVTGDDFS
+52 TEEVTEDDFS
-62 DGEAVAEQSSADENG
+62 DGETAAGQSSAGENE
-77 VVEDVPAVQAEESSE
+77 VVDVPAAQAEESSE

-190 EQGPYSFTAT
+190 EQGPYTFTAT

-209 TTAINDGTATALAT
+209 TTAINDGTATVLAT
-223 QNFTIVLAPEKRNYT
+223 QDFTIVLAPEKKNYT

-249 EAIEGATVDIQKDWN
+249 EAIEGATVDIQKDWS
-264 SLTPGEDG
+264 SLTPADDG

-294 TQTFIPSASGDME
+294 TQTILPSASGDIE

-388 PVTLESNINP
+388 PVTLQSNIDP
-398 ADQSAVDA
+398 ADQAAVDA

-491 CNNASAVSES
+491 CNNASAVSEN

-560 TWESSDPEV
+560 TWESSDPDV

-606 DTLLNEYIE
+606 DILLNEYIE

-626 FEVTVKGSGSQAPTE
+626 FKVTVKGSGSQAPTE

-710 GYRAAVDLFAY
+710 GYRAAVDLFTY

-750 KDINEKLDTEIA
+750 KDINEKLDAEIA

-779 ADVDSI
+779 ADADSI

-797 DNEGKAVWVYT
+797 DNEGKAVWVYN

-879 PDNAKLQK
+879 LDNAKLQK

-905 SEALKAKI
+905 GEALKAKI

-927 EAGQYPEGTKKALT
+927 EAGQYPEGTKDALS
-941 EAIAAAQAVSDNAEA
+941 EAIKAAQAVSDNAEA

-966 ALTEAMKD
+966 ALAKAMKD

-988 IAATE
+988 IAGTE
-993 ANTSGKTQAL
+993 ANTAGKTQAL

-1013 GYTKPESVQA
+1013 GYVKPEKVQA

-1052 VSEQGWINKVFGV
+1052 VNESGLISKAFGV
-1065 TTASVGFFVN
+1065 TTANISFFVN
-1075 NKMPISADTGY
+1075 NKMPLGDSGY
-1086 GSTCNEAVLQS
+1086 GSMCNEAVLNS
-1097 GDILNVVLYHD
+1097 GDVLNVFFYND
-1108 TTGWSDK
+1108 TAGYSDE
-1115 YLYFDGIASDIMAKK
+1115 YLYFDSIACDIMAKK
-1130 DFTLNVKGF
+1130 DFILNVKGF
-1139 TAAWGDESVA
+1139 KAAWGEEASA

-1154 VELRDSEGKAAAT
+1154 VELRDSEGKTVAT

-1175 VTLNVPAEGTYTAV
+1175 VTLNAPAEGTYTAAIV
-1189 ITKTPYEYY
+1189 KTPYEYY
-1198 IPVDAQIVAKA
+1198 IPVDAKVVAKA
-1209 HEHSYTTWKKVSDA
+1209 HEHSYTTWKKVSSA

-1240 KTTKDGGKKLD
+1240 KTTKTVGEKLT
-1251 PTVKLSK
+1251 PTVKLTATKLALK
-1258 TTVALTLKQ
+1258 TKQ
-1267 SETVKVSG
+1267 SVTVRATG
-1275 LAKGDS
+1275 LAKGDY
-1281 VKGWTSSDKSIAT
+1281 VKSWTSSKKSVAT
-1294 VDKNGKITATTKEGK
+1294 VDKNGKITATSKEGT
-1309 ATITVTLAS
+1309 AVISVTLAS
-1318 GKKAQIAV
+1318 K
-1326 TVKETK
+1326 
-1332 HVYTKWTKVSSAT
+1332 
-1345 VFAPEK
+1345 
-1351 RQSTCNLCGR
+1351 
-1361 KITREF
+1361 
-1367 GTKLTPTVKLTKTTL
+1367 
-1382 TLKTKQSVTVKASGL
+1382 
-1397 ARGDSVKKWTSSNKS
+1397 
-1412 IATVDKNG
+1412 
-1420 KITATAKEGKATI
+1420 
-1433 TVTLASG
+1433 
-1440 KTAKVAV
+1440 KTAKVTV
-1447 TVKLIRTTKLTNVPK
+1447 TVKMIRTTKLTKVPK
-1462 TLSITAGKK
+1462 TLSLTTGKK

-1501 QGAVTAVKAGSAT
+1501 TGVITAKKVGKVT

-1519 GKQKATVKVTVKK
+1519 GKQKATVTLTVKK
-1532 APALKSIKNV
+1532 APALKVIKNV
-1542 PGSKTIANGK
+1542 PTKKTITKGK

-1572 TSNKNVATVDSKGK
+1572 TSNKSIATVDSKGK

>member
-28 ATTFAGELPEEVT
+28 ATTFAGELPGELT
-41 AEDFSDAGEAV
+41 AEAFSDNGEAV
-52 TEEVTGDDFS
+52 TEEVTEDDFS
-62 DGEAVAEQSSADENG
+62 DGETAAGQSSAGENE
-77 VVEDVPAVQAEESSE
+77 VVDVPAAQAEESSE

-190 EQGPYSFTAT
+190 EQGPYTFTAT

-223 QNFTIVLAPEKRNYT
+223 QDFTIVLAPEKKNYT

-249 EAIEGATVDIQKDWN
+249 EAIEGATVDIQKDWS
-264 SLTPGEDG
+264 SLTPADDG

-294 TQTFIPSASGDME
+294 TQTILPSASGDIE

-388 PVTLESNINP
+388 PVTLQSNIDP
-398 ADQSAVDA
+398 ADQAAVDA

-491 CNNASAVSES
+491 CNNASAVSEN

-560 TWESSDPEV
+560 TWESSDPDV

-606 DTLLNEYIE
+606 DILLNEYIE

-626 FEVTVKGSGSQAPTE
+626 FKVTVKGSGSQAPTE

-710 GYRAAVDLFAY
+710 GYRAAVDLFTY

-750 KDINEKLDTEIA
+750 KDINEKLDAEIA

-779 ADVDSI
+779 ADADSI

-797 DNEGKAVWVYT
+797 DNEGKAVWVYN

-879 PDNAKLQK
+879 LDNAKLQK

-905 SEALKAKI
+905 GEALKAKI

-927 EAGQYPEGTKKALT
+927 EAGQYPEGTKDALS
-941 EAIAAAQAVSDNAEA
+941 EAIKAAQAVSDNAEA

-966 ALTEAMKD
+966 ALAKAMKD

-988 IAATE
+988 IAGTE
-993 ANTSGKTQAL
+993 ANTAGKTQAL

-1013 GYTKPESVQA
+1013 GYVKPEKVQA

-1040 DAFKAAPEDYLV
+1040 DAFKAEPEDYLV
-1052 VSEQGWINKVFGV
+1052 VNESGLISKAFGV
-1065 TTASVGFFVN
+1065 TTANISFFVN
-1075 NKMPISADTGY
+1075 NKMPLGDSGY
-1086 GSTCNEAVLQS
+1086 GSMCNEAVLNS
-1097 GDILNVVLYHD
+1097 GDVLNVFFYND
-1108 TTGWSDK
+1108 TAGYSDE
-1115 YLYFDGIASDIMAKK
+1115 YLYFDSIACDIMAKK
-1130 DFTLNVKGF
+1130 DFILNVKGF
-1139 TAAWGDESVA
+1139 KAAWGEEASA

-1154 VELRDSEGKAAAT
+1154 VELRDSEGKTVAT

-1175 VTLNVPAEGTYTAV
+1175 VTLNAPAEGTYTAAIV
-1189 ITKTPYEYY
+1189 KTPYEYY
-1198 IPVDAQIVAKA
+1198 IPVDAKVVAKA
-1209 HEHSYTTWKKVSDA
+1209 HEHSYTTWKKVSSA

-1240 KTTKDGGKKLD
+1240 KTTKTVGEKLT
-1251 PTVKLSK
+1251 PTVKLTATKLALK
-1258 TTVALTLKQ
+1258 TKQ
-1267 SETVKVSG
+1267 SVTVRATG
-1275 LAKGDS
+1275 LAKGDY
-1281 VKGWTSSDKSIAT
+1281 VKSWTSSKKSVAT
-1294 VDKNGKITATTKEGK
+1294 VDKNGKITATSKEGT
-1309 ATITVTLAS
+1309 AVITVTLAS
-1318 GKKAQIAV
+1318 K
-1326 TVKETK
+1326 
-1332 HVYTKWTKVSSAT
+1332 
-1345 VFAPEK
+1345 
-1351 RQSTCNLCGR
+1351 
-1361 KITREF
+1361 
-1367 GTKLTPTVKLTKTTL
+1367 
-1382 TLKTKQSVTVKASGL
+1382 
-1397 ARGDSVKKWTSSNKS
+1397 
-1412 IATVDKNG
+1412 
-1420 KITATAKEGKATI
+1420 
-1433 TVTLASG
+1433 
-1440 KTAKVAV
+1440 KTAKVTV
-1447 TVKLIRTTKLTNVPK
+1447 TVKMIRTTKLTKVPK
-1462 TLSITAGKK
+1462 TLSLTTGKK

-1501 QGAVTAVKAGSAT
+1501 TGVITAKKVGKVT

-1519 GKQKATVKVTVKK
+1519 GKQKATVTLTVKK
-1532 APALKSIKNV
+1532 APALKVIKNV
-1542 PGSKTIANGK
+1542 PTKKTITKGK

-1572 TSNKNVATVDSKGK
+1572 TSNKSIATVDSKGK

>member
-28 ATTFAGELPEEVT
+28 ATTFAGELPGELT
-41 AEDFSDAGEAV
+41 AEAFSDNGEAV
-52 TEEVTGDDFS
+52 TEEVTEDDFS
-62 DGEAVAEQSSADENG
+62 DGETAAEQSSAGENE
-77 VVEDVPAVQAEESSE
+77 VVDVPAAQAEESSE

-190 EQGPYSFTAT
+190 EQGPYTFTAT

-209 TTAINDGTATALAT
+209 TTEINDGTATALAT
-223 QNFTIVLAPEKRNYT
+223 QDFTIVLAPEKKNYT

-249 EAIEGATVDIQKDWN
+249 EAIEGATVDIQKDWS
-264 SLTPGEDG
+264 SLTPADDG

-294 TQTFIPSASGDME
+294 TQTILPSASGDIE

-361 KYTIT
+361 KYTIA

-388 PVTLESNINP
+388 PVTLQSNIDP
-398 ADQSAVDA
+398 ADQAAVDA

-532 NASQEEVTSDLTLPG
+532 NVSQEEVTSDLTLPG

-560 TWESSDPEV
+560 TWESSDPDV

-606 DTLLNEYIE
+606 DILLNEYIE
-615 KADSFGTITKT
+615 KADSFGTIKKT
-626 FEVTVKGSGSQAPTE
+626 FKVTVKGSGSQAPTE

-687 GEYVFNNKEITVTSS
+687 GEDVFNNKEITVTSS

-710 GYRAAVDLFAY
+710 GYRAAVDLFTY

-750 KDINEKLDTEIA
+750 KDINEKLDAEIA

-779 ADVDSI
+779 ADADSI

-797 DNEGKAVWVYT
+797 DNEGKAVWVYN

-879 PDNAKLQK
+879 LDNAKLQK

-905 SEALKAKI
+905 GEALKAKI

-927 EAGQYPEGTKKALT
+927 EAGQYPEGTKDALS
-941 EAIAAAQAVSDNAEA
+941 EAIKAAQAVSDNAEA

-966 ALTEAMKD
+966 ALAKAMKD

-988 IAATE
+988 IAGTE
-993 ANTSGKTQAL
+993 ANTAGKTQAL

-1013 GYTKPESVQA
+1013 GYVKPEKVQA

-1052 VSEQGWINKVFGV
+1052 VNESGLISKAFGV
-1065 TTASVGFFVN
+1065 TTANVSFFVN
-1075 NKMPISADTGY
+1075 NKMPLGDSGY
-1086 GSTCNEAVLQS
+1086 GSMCNEAVLNS
-1097 GDILNVVLYHD
+1097 GDVLNVFFYND
-1108 TTGWSDK
+1108 TAGYSDE
-1115 YLYFDGIASDIMAKK
+1115 YLYFDSIACDIMAKK
-1130 DFTLNVKGF
+1130 DFILNVKGF
-1139 TAAWGDESVA
+1139 KAAWGEEASA

-1154 VELRDSEGKAAAT
+1154 VELRDSEGKTVAT

-1175 VTLNVPAEGTYTAV
+1175 VTLNAPAEGTYTAAIV
-1189 ITKTPYEYY
+1189 KTPYEYY
-1198 IPVDAQIVAKA
+1198 IPVDAKVVAKA
-1209 HEHSYTTWKKVSDA
+1209 HEHSYTTWKKVSSA

-1240 KTTKDGGKKLD
+1240 KTTKTVGK
-1251 PTVKLSK
+1251 
-1258 TTVALTLKQ
+1258 
-1267 SETVKVSG
+1267 
-1275 LAKGDS
+1275 
-1281 VKGWTSSDKSIAT
+1281 
-1294 VDKNGKITATTKEGK
+1294 
-1309 ATITVTLAS
+1309 
-1318 GKKAQIAV
+1318 
-1326 TVKETK
+1326 
-1332 HVYTKWTKVSSAT
+1332 
-1345 VFAPEK
+1345 
-1351 RQSTCNLCGR
+1351 
-1361 KITREF
+1361 
-1367 GTKLTPTVKLTKTTL
+1367 KLTPTVKLTATKL
-1382 TLKTKQSVTVKASGL
+1382 TLKTKQSVTVKATGL
-1397 ARGDSVKKWTSSNKS
+1397 AKGDYVKSWTSSKKS
-1412 IATVDKNG
+1412 VATVDKNG
-1420 KITATAKEGKATI
+1420 KITATSKEGTAVI
-1433 TVTLASG
+1433 TVTLASE
-1440 KTAKVAV
+1440 KTAKVTV
-1447 TVKLIRTTKLTNVPK
+1447 TVKMIRTTKLTKVPK
-1462 TLSITAGKK
+1462 TLSLTTGKK

-1501 QGAVTAVKAGSAT
+1501 TGVITAKKVGKVT

-1519 GKQKATVKVTVKK
+1519 GKQKATVTLTVKK
-1532 APALKSIKNV
+1532 APALKAIKNV
-1542 PGSKTIANGK
+1542 PTKKTITKGK

-1558 QLYPSGAIAKITYT
+1558 QLYPLGAIAKITYT
-1572 TSNKNVATVDSKGK
+1572 TSNKSIATVDSKGK

>member
-28 ATTFAGELPEEVT
+28 ATTFAGELPGELT
-41 AEDFSDAGEAV
+41 AEAFSDNGEAV
-52 TEEVTGDDFS
+52 TEEVTEDDFS
-62 DGEAVAEQSSADENG
+62 DGETAAEQSSAGENE
-77 VVEDVPAVQAEESSE
+77 VVDVPAAQAEESSE

-190 EQGPYSFTAT
+190 EQGPYTFTAT

-223 QNFTIVLAPEKRNYT
+223 QDFTIVLAPEKKNYT

-249 EAIEGATVDIQKDWN
+249 EAIEGATVDIQKDWS
-264 SLTPGEDG
+264 SLTPADDG

-294 TQTFIPSASGDME
+294 TQTILPSASGDIE

-388 PVTLESNINP
+388 PVTLQSNIDP
-398 ADQSAVDA
+398 ADQAAVDA
-406 VKKAFDAEFGTLRPV
+406 VKKAFDAEFGTLRPI

-560 TWESSDPEV
+560 TWESSDPDV

-606 DTLLNEYIE
+606 DILLNEYIE

-626 FEVTVKGSGSQAPTE
+626 FKVTVKGSGSQAPTE

-710 GYRAAVDLFAY
+710 GYRAAVDLFTY

-750 KDINEKLDTEIA
+750 KDINEKLDAEIA

-779 ADVDSI
+779 ADADSI

-797 DNEGKAVWVYT
+797 DNEGKAVWVYNV
-808 ADDKTGAGI
+808 DDKTGAGI

-824 DPWIMEG
+824 NPWIMEG

-879 PDNAKLQK
+879 LDNAKLQK

-905 SEALKAKI
+905 GEALKAKI

-927 EAGQYPEGTKKALT
+927 EAGQYPEGTKDALS
-941 EAIAAAQAVSDNAEA
+941 EAIKAAQAVSDNAEA

-966 ALTEAMKD
+966 ALAKAMKD

-988 IAATE
+988 IAGTE
-993 ANTSGKTQAL
+993 ANTAGKTQAL

-1013 GYTKPESVQA
+1013 GYVKPEKVQA

-1052 VSEQGWINKVFGV
+1052 VNESGWISKAFGV
-1065 TTASVGFFVN
+1065 TTANVSFFVN
-1075 NKMPISADTGY
+1075 NKMPLGDSGY
-1086 GSTCNEAVLQS
+1086 GSMCNEAVLNS
-1097 GDILNVVLYHD
+1097 GDVLNVFFYND
-1108 TTGWSDK
+1108 TAGYSDE
-1115 YLYFDGIASDIMAKK
+1115 YLYFDSIACDIMAKK
-1130 DFTLNVKGF
+1130 DFILNVKGF
-1139 TAAWGDESVA
+1139 KAAWGEEASA

-1154 VELRDSEGKAAAT
+1154 VELRDSEGKTVAT

-1175 VTLNVPAEGTYTAV
+1175 VTLNAPAEGTYTAAIV
-1189 ITKTPYEYY
+1189 KTPYEYY
-1198 IPVDAQIVAKA
+1198 IPVDAKVVAKA
-1209 HEHSYTTWKKVSDA
+1209 HEHSYTTWKKVSSA

-1240 KTTKDGGKKLD
+1240 KTTKTVGKKLT
-1251 PTVKLSK
+1251 PTVKLTATKLALK
-1258 TTVALTLKQ
+1258 TKQ
-1267 SETVKVSG
+1267 SVTVRATG
-1275 LAKGDS
+1275 LAKGDY
-1281 VKGWTSSDKSIAT
+1281 VKSWTSSKKSVAT
-1294 VDKNGKITATTKEGK
+1294 VDKNGKITATSKEG
-1309 ATITVTLAS
+1309 T
-1318 GKKAQIAV
+1318 AV
-1326 TVKETK
+1326 
-1332 HVYTKWTKVSSAT
+1332 
-1345 VFAPEK
+1345 
-1351 RQSTCNLCGR
+1351 
-1361 KITREF
+1361 
-1367 GTKLTPTVKLTKTTL
+1367 
-1382 TLKTKQSVTVKASGL
+1382 
-1397 ARGDSVKKWTSSNKS
+1397 
-1412 IATVDKNG
+1412 
-1420 KITATAKEGKATI
+1420 I

-1440 KTAKVAV
+1440 KTAKVTV
-1447 TVKLIRTTKLTNVPK
+1447 TVKMIRTTKLTKVPK
-1462 TLSITAGKK
+1462 TLSLTTGKK

-1501 QGAVTAVKAGSAT
+1501 TGVITAKKVGKVT

-1519 GKQKATVKVTVKK
+1519 GKQKATVTLTVKK
-1532 APALKSIKNV
+1532 APALKAIKNV
-1542 PGSKTIANGK
+1542 PTKKTITKGK

-1572 TSNKNVATVDSKGK
+1572 SSNKSVATVDSKGK

>member
-28 ATTFAGELPEEVT
+28 ATTFAGELPGELT
-41 AEDFSDAGEAV
+41 AEAFSDNGEAV
-52 TEEVTGDDFS
+52 TEEVTEDDFS
-62 DGEAVAEQSSADENG
+62 DGETAAGQSSAGENE
-77 VVEDVPAVQAEESSE
+77 VVDVPAAQAEESSE

-190 EQGPYSFTAT
+190 EQGPYTFTAT

-223 QNFTIVLAPEKRNYT
+223 QDFTIVLAPEKKNYT

-249 EAIEGATVDIQKDWN
+249 EAIEGATVDIQKDWS
-264 SLTPGEDG
+264 SLTPADDG

-294 TQTFIPSASGDME
+294 TQTILPSASGDIE

-388 PVTLESNINP
+388 PVTLQSNIDP
-398 ADQSAVDA
+398 ADQAAVDA

-491 CNNASAVSES
+491 CNNASAVSEN

-560 TWESSDPEV
+560 TWESSDPDV

-606 DTLLNEYIE
+606 DILLNEYIE

-626 FEVTVKGSGSQAPTE
+626 FKVTVKGSGSQAPTE

-710 GYRAAVDLFAY
+710 GYRAAVDLFTY

-750 KDINEKLDTEIA
+750 KDINEKLDAEIA

-779 ADVDSI
+779 ADADSI

-797 DNEGKAVWVYT
+797 DNEGKAVWVYN

-879 PDNAKLQK
+879 LDNAKLQK

-905 SEALKAKI
+905 GEALKAKI

-927 EAGQYPEGTKKALT
+927 EAGQYPEGTKDALS
-941 EAIAAAQAVSDNAEA
+941 EAIKAAQAVSDNAEA

-966 ALTEAMKD
+966 ALAKAMKD

-988 IAATE
+988 IAGTE
-993 ANTSGKTQAL
+993 ANTAGKTQAL

-1013 GYTKPESVQA
+1013 GYVKPEKVQA

-1052 VSEQGWINKVFGV
+1052 VNESGWISKAFGV
-1065 TTASVGFFVN
+1065 TTANVSFFVN
-1075 NKMPISADTGY
+1075 NKMPLGDSGY
-1086 GSTCNEAVLQS
+1086 GSMCNEAVLNS
-1097 GDILNVVLYHD
+1097 GDVLNVFFYND
-1108 TTGWSDK
+1108 TAGYSDE
-1115 YLYFDGIASDIMAKK
+1115 YLYFDSIACDIMAKK
-1130 DFTLNVKGF
+1130 DFILNVKGF
-1139 TAAWGDESVA
+1139 KAAWGEEASA

-1154 VELRDSEGKAAAT
+1154 VELRDSEGKTVAT

-1175 VTLNVPAEGTYTAV
+1175 VTLNAPAEGTYTAAIV
-1189 ITKTPYEYY
+1189 KTPYEYY
-1198 IPVDAQIVAKA
+1198 IPVDAKVVAKA
-1209 HEHSYTTWKKVSDA
+1209 HEHSYTTWKKVSSA

-1240 KTTKDGGKKLD
+1240 KTTKTVGEKLT
-1251 PTVKLSK
+1251 PTVKLTATKLALK
-1258 TTVALTLKQ
+1258 TKQ
-1267 SETVKVSG
+1267 SVTVRATG
-1275 LAKGDS
+1275 LAKGDY
-1281 VKGWTSSDKSIAT
+1281 VKSWTSSKKSVAT
-1294 VDKNGKITATTKEGK
+1294 VDKNGKITATSKEG
-1309 ATITVTLAS
+1309 T
-1318 GKKAQIAV
+1318 AV
-1326 TVKETK
+1326 
-1332 HVYTKWTKVSSAT
+1332 
-1345 VFAPEK
+1345 
-1351 RQSTCNLCGR
+1351 
-1361 KITREF
+1361 
-1367 GTKLTPTVKLTKTTL
+1367 
-1382 TLKTKQSVTVKASGL
+1382 
-1397 ARGDSVKKWTSSNKS
+1397 
-1412 IATVDKNG
+1412 
-1420 KITATAKEGKATI
+1420 I

-1440 KTAKVAV
+1440 KTAKVTV
-1447 TVKLIRTTKLTNVPK
+1447 TVKMIRTTKLTKVPK
-1462 TLSITAGKK
+1462 TLSLTTGKK

-1484 EKVTYKSSNT
+1484 EKITYKSSNT

-1501 QGAVTAVKAGSAT
+1501 TGVITAKKVGKVT

-1519 GKQKATVKVTVKK
+1519 GKQKATVTLTVKK
-1532 APALKSIKNV
+1532 APVLKAIKNV
-1542 PGSKTIANGK
+1542 PPKKTITKGK

-1572 TSNKNVATVDSKGK
+1572 TSNKSVATVDSKGK

>member
-28 ATTFAGELPEEVT
+28 ATTFAGELPGELT
-41 AEDFSDAGEAV
+41 AEAFSDNGEAV
-52 TEEVTGDDFS
+52 TEEVTEDDFS
-62 DGEAVAEQSSADENG
+62 DGETAAGQSSAGENE
-77 VVEDVPAVQAEESSE
+77 VVDVPAAQAEESSE

-190 EQGPYSFTAT
+190 EQGPYTFTAT

-223 QNFTIVLAPEKRNYT
+223 QDFTIVLAPEKKNYT

-249 EAIEGATVDIQKDWN
+249 EAIEGATVDIQKDWS
-264 SLTPGEDG
+264 SLTPADDG

-294 TQTFIPSASGDME
+294 TQTILPSASGDIE

-388 PVTLESNINP
+388 PVTLQSNIDP
-398 ADQSAVDA
+398 ADQAAVDA

-560 TWESSDPEV
+560 TWESSDPDV

-606 DTLLNEYIE
+606 DILLNEYIE

-626 FEVTVKGSGSQAPTE
+626 FKVTVKGSGSQAPTE

-710 GYRAAVDLFAY
+710 GYRAAVDLFTY

-750 KDINEKLDTEIA
+750 KDINEKLDAEIA

-779 ADVDSI
+779 ADADSI

-797 DNEGKAVWVYT
+797 DNEGKAVWVYN

-879 PDNAKLQK
+879 LDNAKLQK

-905 SEALKAKI
+905 GEALKAKI

-927 EAGQYPEGTKKALT
+927 EAGQYPEGTKDALS
-941 EAIAAAQAVSDNAEA
+941 EAIKAAQAVSDNAEA

-966 ALTEAMKD
+966 ALAKAMKD

-988 IAATE
+988 IAGTE
-993 ANTSGKTQAL
+993 ANTAGKTQAL

-1013 GYTKPESVQA
+1013 GYVKPEKVQA

-1052 VSEQGWINKVFGV
+1052 VNESGLISKAFGV
-1065 TTASVGFFVN
+1065 TTANVSFFVN
-1075 NKMPISADTGY
+1075 NKMPLGDSGY
-1086 GSTCNEAVLQS
+1086 GSMCNEAVLNS
-1097 GDILNVVLYHD
+1097 GDVLNVFFYND
-1108 TTGWSDK
+1108 TAGYSDE
-1115 YLYFDGIASDIMAKK
+1115 YLYFDSIACDIMAKK
-1130 DFTLNVKGF
+1130 DFILNVKGF
-1139 TAAWGDESVA
+1139 KAAWGEEASA

-1154 VELRDSEGKAAAT
+1154 VELRDSEGKTVAT

-1175 VTLNVPAEGTYTAV
+1175 VTLNAPAEGTYTAAIV
-1189 ITKTPYEYY
+1189 KTPYEYY
-1198 IPVDAQIVAKA
+1198 IPVDAKVVAKA
-1209 HEHSYTTWKKVSDA
+1209 HEHSYTTWKKVSSA

-1240 KTTKDGGKKLD
+1240 KTTKTVGEKLT
-1251 PTVKLSK
+1251 PTVKLTATKLALK
-1258 TTVALTLKQ
+1258 TKQ
-1267 SETVKVSG
+1267 SVTVRATG
-1275 LAKGDS
+1275 LAKGDY
-1281 VKGWTSSDKSIAT
+1281 VKSWTSSKKSVAT
-1294 VDKNGKITATTKEGK
+1294 VDKNGKITATSKEGT
-1309 ATITVTLAS
+1309 AVITVTLAS
-1318 GKKAQIAV
+1318 K
-1326 TVKETK
+1326 
-1332 HVYTKWTKVSSAT
+1332 
-1345 VFAPEK
+1345 
-1351 RQSTCNLCGR
+1351 
-1361 KITREF
+1361 
-1367 GTKLTPTVKLTKTTL
+1367 
-1382 TLKTKQSVTVKASGL
+1382 
-1397 ARGDSVKKWTSSNKS
+1397 
-1412 IATVDKNG
+1412 
-1420 KITATAKEGKATI
+1420 
-1433 TVTLASG
+1433 
-1440 KTAKVAV
+1440 KTAKVTV
-1447 TVKLIRTTKLTNVPK
+1447 TVKMIRTTKLTKVPK
-1462 TLSITAGKK
+1462 TLSLTTGKK

-1501 QGAVTAVKAGSAT
+1501 TGVITAKKVGKVT

-1519 GKQKATVKVTVKK
+1519 GKQKATVTLTVKK
-1532 APALKSIKNV
+1532 APALKVIKNV
-1542 PGSKTIANGK
+1542 PTKKTITKGK

-1572 TSNKNVATVDSKGK
+1572 TSNKSIATVDSKGK

>member
-28 ATTFAGELPEEVT
+28 ATTFAGELPGELT
-41 AEDFSDAGEAV
+41 AEAFSDNGEAV
-52 TEEVTGDDFS
+52 TEEGTEDDFS
-62 DGEAVAEQSSADENG
+62 DGETAAGQSSAGENE
-77 VVEDVPAVQAEESSE
+77 VVDVPAAQAEESSE

-190 EQGPYSFTAT
+190 EQGPYTFTAT

-223 QNFTIVLAPEKRNYT
+223 QDFTIVLAPEKKNYT

-249 EAIEGATVDIQKDWN
+249 EAIEGATVDIQKDWS
-264 SLTPGEDG
+264 SLTPADDG

-294 TQTFIPSASGDME
+294 TQTILPSASGDIE

-388 PVTLESNINP
+388 PVTLQSNIDP
-398 ADQSAVDA
+398 ADQAAVDA

-560 TWESSDPEV
+560 TWESSDPDV

-606 DTLLNEYIE
+606 DILLNEYIE

-626 FEVTVKGSGSQAPTE
+626 FKVTVKGSGSQAPTE

-710 GYRAAVDLFAY
+710 GYRAAVDLFTY

-750 KDINEKLDTEIA
+750 KDINEKLDAEIA

-779 ADVDSI
+779 ADADSI

-797 DNEGKAVWVYT
+797 DNEGKAVWVYN

-824 DPWIMEG
+824 NPWIMEG

-879 PDNAKLQK
+879 LDNAKLQK

-905 SEALKAKI
+905 GEALKAKI

-927 EAGQYPEGTKKALT
+927 EAGQYPEGTKDALS
-941 EAIAAAQAVSDNAEA
+941 EAIKAAQAVSDNAEA

-966 ALTEAMKD
+966 ALAKAMKD

-988 IAATE
+988 IAGTE
-993 ANTSGKTQAL
+993 ANTAGKTQAL

-1013 GYTKPESVQA
+1013 GYVKPEKVQA

-1052 VSEQGWINKVFGV
+1052 VNESGWISKAFGV
-1065 TTASVGFFVN
+1065 TTANVSFFVN
-1075 NKMPISADTGY
+1075 NKMPLGDSGY
-1086 GSTCNEAVLQS
+1086 GSMCNEAVLNS
-1097 GDILNVVLYHD
+1097 GDVLNVFFYND
-1108 TTGWSDK
+1108 TAGYSDE
-1115 YLYFDGIASDIMAKK
+1115 YLYFDSIACDIMAKK
-1130 DFTLNVKGF
+1130 DFILNVKGF
-1139 TAAWGDESVA
+1139 KAAWGEEASV

-1154 VELRDSEGKAAAT
+1154 VELRDSEGKTVAT

-1175 VTLNVPAEGTYTAV
+1175 VTLNAPAEGTYTAAIV
-1189 ITKTPYEYY
+1189 KTPYEYY
-1198 IPVDAQIVAKA
+1198 IPVDAKVVAKA
-1209 HEHSYTTWKKVSDA
+1209 HEHSYTTWKKVSSA

-1240 KTTKDGGKKLD
+1240 KTTKTVGEKLT
-1251 PTVKLSK
+1251 PTVKLTATKLALK
-1258 TTVALTLKQ
+1258 TKQ
-1267 SETVKVSG
+1267 SVTVRATG
-1275 LAKGDS
+1275 LAKGDY
-1281 VKGWTSSDKSIAT
+1281 VKSWTSSKKSVAT
-1294 VDKNGKITATTKEGK
+1294 VDKNGKITATSKEG
-1309 ATITVTLAS
+1309 T
-1318 GKKAQIAV
+1318 AV
-1326 TVKETK
+1326 
-1332 HVYTKWTKVSSAT
+1332 
-1345 VFAPEK
+1345 
-1351 RQSTCNLCGR
+1351 
-1361 KITREF
+1361 
-1367 GTKLTPTVKLTKTTL
+1367 
-1382 TLKTKQSVTVKASGL
+1382 
-1397 ARGDSVKKWTSSNKS
+1397 
-1412 IATVDKNG
+1412 
-1420 KITATAKEGKATI
+1420 I

-1440 KTAKVAV
+1440 KTAKVTV
-1447 TVKLIRTTKLTNVPK
+1447 TVKMIRTTKLTKVPK
-1462 TLSITAGKK
+1462 TLSLTTGKK

-1501 QGAVTAVKAGSAT
+1501 TGVITAKKVGKVT

-1519 GKQKATVKVTVKK
+1519 GKQKATVTLTVKK
-1532 APALKSIKNV
+1532 APALKAIKNV
-1542 PGSKTIANGK
+1542 PTKKTITKGK

-1572 TSNKNVATVDSKGK
+1572 TSNKSIATVDSKGK

>member
-28 ATTFAGELPEEVT
+28 ATTFAGELPGELT
-41 AEDFSDAGEAV
+41 AEAFSDNGEAV
-52 TEEVTGDDFS
+52 TEEVTEDDFS
-62 DGEAVAEQSSADENG
+62 DGETAAGQSSAGENE
-77 VVEDVPAVQAEESSE
+77 VVDVPAAQAEESSE

-190 EQGPYSFTAT
+190 EQGPYTFTAT

-223 QNFTIVLAPEKRNYT
+223 QDFTIVLAPEKKNYT

-249 EAIEGATVDIQKDWN
+249 EAIEGATVDIQKDWS
-264 SLTPGEDG
+264 SLTPADDG

-294 TQTFIPSASGDME
+294 TQTILPSASGDIE

-388 PVTLESNINP
+388 PVTLQSNIDP
-398 ADQSAVDA
+398 ADQAAVDA
-406 VKKAFDAEFGTLRPV
+406 VKKAFDAEFGTLRPI

-560 TWESSDPEV
+560 TWESSDPDV

-597 TLTATFKAN
+597 TLTATFRAN
-606 DTLLNEYIE
+606 DILLNEYIE

-626 FEVTVKGSGSQAPTE
+626 FKVTVKGSGSQAPTE

-710 GYRAAVDLFAY
+710 GYRAAVDLFTY

-750 KDINEKLDTEIA
+750 KDINEKLDAEIA

-779 ADVDSI
+779 ADADSI

-797 DNEGKAVWVYT
+797 DNEGKAVWVYN

-879 PDNAKLQK
+879 LDNAKLQK
-887 LYKQEASVTVT
+887 LYKQKASVTVT

-905 SEALKAKI
+905 GEALKAKI

-927 EAGQYPEGTKKALT
+927 EAGQYPEGTKDALS
-941 EAIAAAQAVSDNAEA
+941 EAIKVAQAVSDNAEA

-966 ALTEAMKD
+966 ALAKAMKD

-988 IAATE
+988 IAGTE
-993 ANTSGKTQAL
+993 ANTAGKTQAL

-1013 GYTKPESVQA
+1013 GYVKPEKVQA

-1052 VSEQGWINKVFGV
+1052 VNESGLISKAFGV
-1065 TTASVGFFVN
+1065 TTANVSFFVN
-1075 NKMPISADTGY
+1075 NKMPLGDSGY
-1086 GSTCNEAVLQS
+1086 GSMCNEAVLNS
-1097 GDILNVVLYHD
+1097 GDVLNVFFYND
-1108 TTGWSDK
+1108 TAGYSDE
-1115 YLYFDGIASDIMAKK
+1115 YLYFDSIACDIMAKK
-1130 DFTLNVKGF
+1130 DFILNVKGF
-1139 TAAWGDESVA
+1139 KAAWGEEASA

-1154 VELRDSEGKAAAT
+1154 VELRDSEGKTVAT

-1175 VTLNVPAEGTYTAV
+1175 VTLNAPAEGTYTAAIV
-1189 ITKTPYEYY
+1189 KTPYEYY
-1198 IPVDAQIVAKA
+1198 IPVDAKVVAKA
-1209 HEHSYTTWKKVSDA
+1209 HEHSYTTWKKVSSA

-1240 KTTKDGGKKLD
+1240 KTTKTVGEKLT
-1251 PTVKLSK
+1251 PTVKLTATKLALK
-1258 TTVALTLKQ
+1258 TKQ
-1267 SETVKVSG
+1267 SVTVRATG
-1275 LAKGDS
+1275 LAKGDY
-1281 VKGWTSSDKSIAT
+1281 VKSWTSSKKSVAT
-1294 VDKNGKITATTKEGK
+1294 VDKNGKITATSKEGT
-1309 ATITVTLAS
+1309 AVITVTLAS
-1318 GKKAQIAV
+1318 K
-1326 TVKETK
+1326 
-1332 HVYTKWTKVSSAT
+1332 
-1345 VFAPEK
+1345 
-1351 RQSTCNLCGR
+1351 
-1361 KITREF
+1361 
-1367 GTKLTPTVKLTKTTL
+1367 
-1382 TLKTKQSVTVKASGL
+1382 
-1397 ARGDSVKKWTSSNKS
+1397 
-1412 IATVDKNG
+1412 
-1420 KITATAKEGKATI
+1420 
-1433 TVTLASG
+1433 
-1440 KTAKVAV
+1440 KTAKVTV
-1447 TVKLIRTTKLTNVPK
+1447 TVKMIRTTKLTKVPK
-1462 TLSITAGKK
+1462 TLSLTTGKK

-1501 QGAVTAVKAGSAT
+1501 TGVITAKKVGKVT

-1519 GKQKATVKVTVKK
+1519 GKQKATVTLTVKK
-1532 APALKSIKNV
+1532 APALKAIKNV
-1542 PGSKTIANGK
+1542 PTKKTITKGK

-1572 TSNKNVATVDSKGK
+1572 TSNKSIATVDSKGK

>member
-28 ATTFAGELPEEVT
+28 ATTFAGELPGELT
-41 AEDFSDAGEAV
+41 AEAFSDNGEAV
-52 TEEVTGDDFS
+52 TEEVTEDDFS
-62 DGEAVAEQSSADENG
+62 DGETAAGQSSAGENE
-77 VVEDVPAVQAEESSE
+77 VVDVPAAQAEESSE

-190 EQGPYSFTAT
+190 EQGPYTFTAT

-223 QNFTIVLAPEKRNYT
+223 QDFTIVLAPEKKNYT

-249 EAIEGATVDIQKDWN
+249 EAIEGATVDIQKDWS
-264 SLTPGEDG
+264 SLTPADDG

-294 TQTFIPSASGDME
+294 TQTILPSASGDIE

-388 PVTLESNINP
+388 PVTLQSNIDP
-398 ADQSAVDA
+398 ADQAAVDA

-491 CNNASAVSES
+491 CNNASAVSEN

-560 TWESSDPEV
+560 TWESSDPDV

-597 TLTATFKAN
+597 TLTATFRAN
-606 DTLLNEYIE
+606 DILLNEYIE

-626 FEVTVKGSGSQAPTE
+626 FKVTVKGSGSQAPTE

-710 GYRAAVDLFAY
+710 GYRAAVDLFTY

-750 KDINEKLDTEIA
+750 KDINEKLDAEIA

-779 ADVDSI
+779 ADADSI

-797 DNEGKAVWVYT
+797 DNEGKAVWVYN

-853 RPESNTQITISSLLS
+853 RPESNTRITISSLLS

-879 PDNAKLQK
+879 LDNAKLQK

-905 SEALKAKI
+905 GEALKAKI

-927 EAGQYPEGTKKALT
+927 EAGQYPEGTKDALS
-941 EAIAAAQAVSDNAEA
+941 EAIKAAQAVSDNAEA

-966 ALTEAMKD
+966 ALAKAMKD

-988 IAATE
+988 IAGTE
-993 ANTSGKTQAL
+993 ANTAGKTQAL

-1013 GYTKPESVQA
+1013 GYVKPEKVQA

-1052 VSEQGWINKVFGV
+1052 VNESGWISKAFGV
-1065 TTASVGFFVN
+1065 TTANVSFFVN
-1075 NKMPISADTGY
+1075 NKMPLGDSGY
-1086 GSTCNEAVLQS
+1086 GSMCNEAVLNS
-1097 GDILNVVLYHD
+1097 GDVLNVFFYND
-1108 TTGWSDK
+1108 TAGYSDE
-1115 YLYFDGIASDIMAKK
+1115 YLYFDSIACDIMAKK
-1130 DFTLNVKGF
+1130 DFILNVKGF
-1139 TAAWGDESVA
+1139 KAAWGEEASA

-1154 VELRDSEGKAAAT
+1154 VELRDSEGKTVAT

-1175 VTLNVPAEGTYTAV
+1175 VTLNAPAEGTYTAAIV
-1189 ITKTPYEYY
+1189 KTPYEYY
-1198 IPVDAQIVAKA
+1198 IPVDAKVVAKA
-1209 HEHSYTTWKKVSDA
+1209 HEHSYTTWKKVSSA

-1240 KTTKDGGKKLD
+1240 KTTKTVGEKLT
-1251 PTVKLSK
+1251 PTVKLTATKLALK
-1258 TTVALTLKQ
+1258 TKQ
-1267 SETVKVSG
+1267 SVTVRATG
-1275 LAKGDS
+1275 LAKGDY
-1281 VKGWTSSDKSIAT
+1281 VKSWTSSKKSVAT
-1294 VDKNGKITATTKEGK
+1294 VDKNGKITATSKEGT
-1309 ATITVTLAS
+1309 AVITVTLAS
-1318 GKKAQIAV
+1318 K
-1326 TVKETK
+1326 
-1332 HVYTKWTKVSSAT
+1332 
-1345 VFAPEK
+1345 
-1351 RQSTCNLCGR
+1351 
-1361 KITREF
+1361 
-1367 GTKLTPTVKLTKTTL
+1367 
-1382 TLKTKQSVTVKASGL
+1382 
-1397 ARGDSVKKWTSSNKS
+1397 
-1412 IATVDKNG
+1412 
-1420 KITATAKEGKATI
+1420 
-1433 TVTLASG
+1433 
-1440 KTAKVAV
+1440 KTAKVTV
-1447 TVKLIRTTKLTNVPK
+1447 TVKMIRTTKLTKVPK
-1462 TLSITAGKK
+1462 TLSLTTGKK

-1501 QGAVTAVKAGSAT
+1501 TGVITAKKVGKVT

-1519 GKQKATVKVTVKK
+1519 GKQKATVTLTVKK
-1532 APALKSIKNV
+1532 APALKVIKNV
-1542 PGSKTIANGK
+1542 PTKKTITKGK

-1572 TSNKNVATVDSKGK
+1572 TSNKSIATVDSKGK

>member
-28 ATTFAGELPEEVT
+28 ATTFAGELPGELT
-41 AEDFSDAGEAV
+41 AEAFSDNGEAV
-52 TEEVTGDDFS
+52 TEEVTEDDFS
-62 DGEAVAEQSSADENG
+62 DGETAAGQSSAGENE
-77 VVEDVPAVQAEESSE
+77 VVDVPAAQAEESSE

-190 EQGPYSFTAT
+190 EQGPYTFTAT

-223 QNFTIVLAPEKRNYT
+223 QDFTIVLAPEKKNYT

-249 EAIEGATVDIQKDWN
+249 EAIEGATVDIQKDWS
-264 SLTPGEDG
+264 SLTPADDG

-294 TQTFIPSASGDME
+294 TQTILPSASGDIE

-388 PVTLESNINP
+388 PVTLQSNIDP
-398 ADQSAVDA
+398 ADQAAVDA

-560 TWESSDPEV
+560 TWESSDPDV

-615 KADSFGTITKT
+615 KADSFGTIKKT
-626 FEVTVKGSGSQAPTE
+626 FKVTVKGSGSQAPTE

-687 GEYVFNNKEITVTSS
+687 GEDVFNNKEITVTSS

-710 GYRAAVDLFAY
+710 GYRAAVDLFTY

-750 KDINEKLDTEIA
+750 KDINEKLDAEIA

-779 ADVDSI
+779 ADADSI

-797 DNEGKAVWVYT
+797 DNEGKAVWVYNV
-808 ADDKTGAGI
+808 DDKTGAGI

-853 RPESNTQITISSLLS
+853 RLESNTQITISSLLS

-879 PDNAKLQK
+879 RDNAKLQK

-905 SEALKAKI
+905 GEALKAKI

-927 EAGQYPEGTKKALT
+927 EAGQYPEGTKDALS
-941 EAIAAAQAVSDNAEA
+941 EAIKAAQAVSDNAEA

-966 ALTEAMKD
+966 ALAKAMKD

-988 IAATE
+988 IAGTE
-993 ANTSGKTQAL
+993 ANTAGKTQAL

-1013 GYTKPESVQA
+1013 GYVKPEKVQA

-1052 VSEQGWINKVFGV
+1052 VNESGLISKAFGV
-1065 TTASVGFFVN
+1065 TTANISFFVN
-1075 NKMPISADTGY
+1075 NKMPLGDSGY
-1086 GSTCNEAVLQS
+1086 GSMCNEAVLNS
-1097 GDILNVVLYHD
+1097 GDVLNVFFYND
-1108 TTGWSDK
+1108 TAGYSDE
-1115 YLYFDGIASDIMAKK
+1115 YLYFDSIACDIMAKK
-1130 DFTLNVKGF
+1130 DFILNVKGF
-1139 TAAWGDESVA
+1139 KAAWGEEASA

-1154 VELRDSEGKAAAT
+1154 VELRDSEGKTVAT

-1175 VTLNVPAEGTYTAV
+1175 VTLNAPAEGTYTAAIV
-1189 ITKTPYEYY
+1189 KTPYEYY
-1198 IPVDAQIVAKA
+1198 IPVDAKVVAKA
-1209 HEHSYTTWKKVSDA
+1209 HEHSYTTWKKVSSA

-1240 KTTKDGGKKLD
+1240 KTTKTVGEKLT
-1251 PTVKLSK
+1251 PTVKLTATKLALK
-1258 TTVALTLKQ
+1258 TKQ
-1267 SETVKVSG
+1267 SVTVRATG
-1275 LAKGDS
+1275 LAKGDY
-1281 VKGWTSSDKSIAT
+1281 VKSWTSSKKSVAT
-1294 VDKNGKITATTKEGK
+1294 VDKNGKITATSKEGT
-1309 ATITVTLAS
+1309 AVITVTLAS
-1318 GKKAQIAV
+1318 K
-1326 TVKETK
+1326 
-1332 HVYTKWTKVSSAT
+1332 
-1345 VFAPEK
+1345 
-1351 RQSTCNLCGR
+1351 
-1361 KITREF
+1361 
-1367 GTKLTPTVKLTKTTL
+1367 
-1382 TLKTKQSVTVKASGL
+1382 
-1397 ARGDSVKKWTSSNKS
+1397 
-1412 IATVDKNG
+1412 
-1420 KITATAKEGKATI
+1420 
-1433 TVTLASG
+1433 
-1440 KTAKVAV
+1440 KTAKVTV
-1447 TVKLIRTTKLTNVPK
+1447 TVKMIRTTKLTKVPK
-1462 TLSITAGKK
+1462 TLSLTTGKK

-1501 QGAVTAVKAGSAT
+1501 TGVITAKKVGKVT

-1519 GKQKATVKVTVKK
+1519 GKQKATVTLTVKK
-1532 APALKSIKNV
+1532 APALKVIKNV
-1542 PGSKTIANGK
+1542 PTKKTITKGK

-1572 TSNKNVATVDSKGK
+1572 TSNKSIATVDSKGK

>member
-28 ATTFAGELPEEVT
+28 ATTFAGELPGELT
-41 AEDFSDAGEAV
+41 AEAFSDNGEAV
-52 TEEVTGDDFS
+52 TEEVTEDDFS
-62 DGEAVAEQSSADENG
+62 DGETAAGQSSAGENE
-77 VVEDVPAVQAEESSE
+77 VVDVPAAQAEESSE

-190 EQGPYSFTAT
+190 EQGPYTFTAT

-223 QNFTIVLAPEKRNYT
+223 QDFTIVLAPEKKNYT

-249 EAIEGATVDIQKDWN
+249 EAIEGATVDIQKDWS
-264 SLTPGEDG
+264 SLTQADDG

-294 TQTFIPSASGDME
+294 TQTILPSASGDIE

-388 PVTLESNINP
+388 SVTLQSNIDP
-398 ADQSAVDA
+398 ADQAAVDA

-560 TWESSDPEV
+560 TWESSDPDV

-606 DTLLNEYIE
+606 DILLNEYIE

-626 FEVTVKGSGSQAPTE
+626 FKVTVKGSGSQAPTE

-687 GEYVFNNKEITVTSS
+687 GEYVFKNKEITVTSS

-710 GYRAAVDLFAY
+710 GYRAAVDLFTY

-750 KDINEKLDTEIA
+750 KDINEKLDAEIA

-779 ADVDSI
+779 ADADSI

-797 DNEGKAVWVYT
+797 DNEGKAVWVYN

-868 SEKYGQFAKDH
+868 SEKYGQFATDH

-905 SEALKAKI
+905 GEALKAKI
-913 QEANTLLESITEGT
+913 EEAKTLLGTITEGT
-927 EAGQYPEGTKKALT
+927 EAGQYPEGTKKAL
-941 EAIAAAQAVSDNAEA
+941 EDAIASAQAVSDNAEA
-956 TEAQQTEAIT
+956 TEAQQTEAIA
-966 ALTEAMKD
+966 ALAKAMKD

-988 IAATE
+988 IAGTE
-993 ANTSGKTQAL
+993 ANTAGKTQAL

-1013 GYTKPESVQA
+1013 GYVKPEKVQA

-1052 VSEQGWINKVFGV
+1052 VNESGWISKAFGV
-1065 TTASVGFFVN
+1065 TTANVSFFVN
-1075 NKMPISADTGY
+1075 NKMPLGDSGY
-1086 GSTCNEAVLQS
+1086 GSMCNEAVLNS
-1097 GDILNVVLYHD
+1097 GDVLNVFFYND
-1108 TTGWSDK
+1108 TAGYSDE
-1115 YLYFDGIASDIMAKK
+1115 YLYFDSIACDIMAKK
-1130 DFTLNVKGF
+1130 DFILNVKGF
-1139 TAAWGDESVA
+1139 KAAWGEEASA

-1154 VELRDSEGKAAAT
+1154 VELRDSEGKTVAT

-1175 VTLNVPAEGTYTAV
+1175 VTLNAPAEGTYTAAIV
-1189 ITKTPYEYY
+1189 KTPYEYY
-1198 IPVDAQIVAKA
+1198 IPVDAKVVAKA
-1209 HEHSYTTWKKVSDA
+1209 HEHSYTTWKKVSSA

-1240 KTTKDGGKKLD
+1240 KTTKTVGEKLT
-1251 PTVKLSK
+1251 PTVKLTATKLALK
-1258 TTVALTLKQ
+1258 TKQ
-1267 SETVKVSG
+1267 SVTVRATG
-1275 LAKGDS
+1275 LAKGDY
-1281 VKGWTSSDKSIAT
+1281 VKSWTSSKKSVAT
-1294 VDKNGKITATTKEGK
+1294 VDKNGKITATSKEGT
-1309 ATITVTLAS
+1309 AVITVTLAS
-1318 GKKAQIAV
+1318 
-1326 TVKETK
+1326 E
-1332 HVYTKWTKVSSAT
+1332 
-1345 VFAPEK
+1345 
-1351 RQSTCNLCGR
+1351 
-1361 KITREF
+1361 
-1367 GTKLTPTVKLTKTTL
+1367 
-1382 TLKTKQSVTVKASGL
+1382 
-1397 ARGDSVKKWTSSNKS
+1397 
-1412 IATVDKNG
+1412 
-1420 KITATAKEGKATI
+1420 
-1433 TVTLASG
+1433 
-1440 KTAKVAV
+1440 KTAKVTV
-1447 TVKLIRTTKLTNVPK
+1447 TVKMIRTTKLTKVPK
-1462 TLSITAGKK
+1462 TLSLTTGKK

-1501 QGAVTAVKAGSAT
+1501 TGVITAKKVGKVT

-1519 GKQKATVKVTVKK
+1519 GKQKATVTLTVKK
-1532 APALKSIKNV
+1532 APALKAIKNV
-1542 PGSKTIANGK
+1542 PTKKTITKGK

-1572 TSNKNVATVDSKGK
+1572 TSNKSIATVDSKGK

>member
-28 ATTFAGELPEEVT
+28 ATTFAGELPGELT
-41 AEDFSDAGEAV
+41 AEAFSDNGEAV
-52 TEEVTGDDFS
+52 TEEVTEDDFS
-62 DGEAVAEQSSADENG
+62 DGETAAGQSSAGENE
-77 VVEDVPAVQAEESSE
+77 VVDVPAAQAEESSE

-190 EQGPYSFTAT
+190 EQGPYTFTAT

-223 QNFTIVLAPEKRNYT
+223 QDFTIVLAPEKKNYT

-249 EAIEGATVDIQKDWN
+249 EAIEGATVDIQKDWS
-264 SLTPGEDG
+264 SLTPADDG

-294 TQTFIPSASGDME
+294 TQTILPSASGDIE

-378 VPDEAGDYTF
+378 VLDEAGDYTF
-388 PVTLESNINP
+388 PVTLQSNIDP
-398 ADQSAVDA
+398 ADQAAVDA
-406 VKKAFDAEFGTLRPV
+406 VKKAFDAEFGTLRPI

-560 TWESSDPEV
+560 TWESSDPDV

-597 TLTATFKAN
+597 TLTATFRAN
-606 DTLLNEYIE
+606 DILLNEYIE

-626 FEVTVKGSGSQAPTE
+626 FKVTVKGSGSQAPTE

-710 GYRAAVDLFAY
+710 GYRAAVDLFTY

-750 KDINEKLDTEIA
+750 KDINEKLDAEIA

-779 ADVDSI
+779 ADADSI

-797 DNEGKAVWVYT
+797 DNEGKAVWVYN

-879 PDNAKLQK
+879 LDNAKLQK

-905 SEALKAKI
+905 GEALKAKI

-927 EAGQYPEGTKKALT
+927 EAGQYPEGTKDALS
-941 EAIAAAQAVSDNAEA
+941 EAIKAAQAVSDNAEA

-966 ALTEAMKD
+966 ALAKAMKD

-988 IAATE
+988 IAGTE
-993 ANTSGKTQAL
+993 ANTAGKTQAL

-1013 GYTKPESVQA
+1013 GYVKPEKVQA

-1052 VSEQGWINKVFGV
+1052 VNESGLISKAFGV
-1065 TTASVGFFVN
+1065 TTANVSFFVN
-1075 NKMPISADTGY
+1075 NKMPLGDSGY
-1086 GSTCNEAVLQS
+1086 GSMCNEAVLNS
-1097 GDILNVVLYHD
+1097 GDVLNVFFYND
-1108 TTGWSDK
+1108 TAGYSDE
-1115 YLYFDGIASDIMAKK
+1115 YLYFDSIACDIMAKK
-1130 DFTLNVKGF
+1130 DFILNVKGF
-1139 TAAWGDESVA
+1139 KAAWGEEASA

-1154 VELRDSEGKAAAT
+1154 VELRDSEGKTVAT

-1175 VTLNVPAEGTYTAV
+1175 VTLNAPAEGTYTAAIV
-1189 ITKTPYEYY
+1189 KTPYEYY
-1198 IPVDAQIVAKA
+1198 IPVDAKVVAKA
-1209 HEHSYTTWKKVSDA
+1209 HEHSYTTWKKVSSA

-1240 KTTKDGGKKLD
+1240 KTTKTVGEKLT
-1251 PTVKLSK
+1251 PTVKLTATKLALK
-1258 TTVALTLKQ
+1258 TKQ
-1267 SETVKVSG
+1267 SVTVRATG
-1275 LAKGDS
+1275 LAKGDY
-1281 VKGWTSSDKSIAT
+1281 VKSWTSSKKSVAT
-1294 VDKNGKITATTKEGK
+1294 VDKNGKITATSKEGT
-1309 ATITVTLAS
+1309 AVITVTLAS
-1318 GKKAQIAV
+1318 K
-1326 TVKETK
+1326 
-1332 HVYTKWTKVSSAT
+1332 
-1345 VFAPEK
+1345 
-1351 RQSTCNLCGR
+1351 
-1361 KITREF
+1361 
-1367 GTKLTPTVKLTKTTL
+1367 
-1382 TLKTKQSVTVKASGL
+1382 
-1397 ARGDSVKKWTSSNKS
+1397 
-1412 IATVDKNG
+1412 
-1420 KITATAKEGKATI
+1420 
-1433 TVTLASG
+1433 
-1440 KTAKVAV
+1440 KTAKVTV
-1447 TVKLIRTTKLTNVPK
+1447 TVKMIRTTKLTKVPK
-1462 TLSITAGKK
+1462 TLSLTTGKK

-1501 QGAVTAVKAGSAT
+1501 TGVITAKKVGKVT

-1519 GKQKATVKVTVKK
+1519 GKQKATVTLTVKK
-1532 APALKSIKNV
+1532 APALKAIKNV
-1542 PGSKTIANGK
+1542 PTKKTITKGK

-1572 TSNKNVATVDSKGK
+1572 TSNKSIATVDSKGK

>member
-28 ATTFAGELPEEVT
+28 ATTFAGELPGELT
-41 AEDFSDAGEAV
+41 AEAFSDNGEAV
-52 TEEVTGDDFS
+52 TEEVTEDDFS
-62 DGEAVAEQSSADENG
+62 DGETAAGQSSAGENE
-77 VVEDVPAVQAEESSE
+77 VVDVPAAQAEESSE

-190 EQGPYSFTAT
+190 EQGPYTFTAT

-223 QNFTIVLAPEKRNYT
+223 QDFTIVLAPEKKNYT

-249 EAIEGATVDIQKDWN
+249 EAIEGATVDIQKDWS
-264 SLTPGEDG
+264 SLTPADDG

-294 TQTFIPSASGDME
+294 TQTILPSASGDIE

-388 PVTLESNINP
+388 PVTLQSNIDP
-398 ADQSAVDA
+398 ADQAAVDA

-560 TWESSDPEV
+560 TWESSDPDV

-606 DTLLNEYIE
+606 DILLNEYIE

-626 FEVTVKGSGSQAPTE
+626 FKVTVKGSGSQAPTE

-710 GYRAAVDLFAY
+710 GYRAAVDLFTY

-750 KDINEKLDTEIA
+750 KDINEKLDAEIA

-779 ADVDSI
+779 ADADSI

-797 DNEGKAVWVYT
+797 DNEGKAVWVYN

-879 PDNAKLQK
+879 RDNAKLQK
-887 LYKQEASVTVT
+887 LYKQKASVTVT

-905 SEALKAKI
+905 GEALKAKI

-927 EAGQYPEGTKKALT
+927 EAGQYPEGTKDALS
-941 EAIAAAQAVSDNAEA
+941 EAIKAAQAVSNNAEA

-966 ALTEAMKD
+966 ALAKAMKD

-988 IAATE
+988 IAGTE
-993 ANTSGKTQAL
+993 ANTAGKTQAL

-1013 GYTKPESVQA
+1013 GYVKPEKVQA

-1030 LADLHAAMYG
+1030 LADLHAEMYG

-1052 VSEQGWINKVFGV
+1052 VNESGWISKAFGV
-1065 TTASVGFFVN
+1065 TTANVSFFVN
-1075 NKMPISADTGY
+1075 NKMPLGDSGY
-1086 GSTCNEAVLQS
+1086 GSMCNEAVLNS
-1097 GDILNVVLYHD
+1097 GDVLNVFFYND
-1108 TTGWSDK
+1108 TAGYSDE
-1115 YLYFDGIASDIMAKK
+1115 YLYFDSIACDIMAKK
-1130 DFTLNVKGF
+1130 DFILNVKGF
-1139 TAAWGDESVA
+1139 KAAWGEEASA

-1154 VELRDSEGKAAAT
+1154 VELRDSEGKTVAT

-1175 VTLNVPAEGTYTAV
+1175 VTLNAPAEGTYTAAIV
-1189 ITKTPYEYY
+1189 KTPYEYY
-1198 IPVDAQIVAKA
+1198 IPVDAKVVAKA
-1209 HEHSYTTWKKVSDA
+1209 HEHSYTTWKKVSSA

-1240 KTTKDGGKKLD
+1240 KTTKTVGKKLT
-1251 PTVKLSK
+1251 PTVKLTATKLALK
-1258 TTVALTLKQ
+1258 TKQ
-1267 SETVKVSG
+1267 SVTVRATG
-1275 LAKGDS
+1275 LAKGDY
-1281 VKGWTSSDKSIAT
+1281 VKSWTSSKKSVAT
-1294 VDKNGKITATTKEGK
+1294 VDKNGKITATSKEG
-1309 ATITVTLAS
+1309 T
-1318 GKKAQIAV
+1318 AV
-1326 TVKETK
+1326 
-1332 HVYTKWTKVSSAT
+1332 
-1345 VFAPEK
+1345 
-1351 RQSTCNLCGR
+1351 
-1361 KITREF
+1361 
-1367 GTKLTPTVKLTKTTL
+1367 
-1382 TLKTKQSVTVKASGL
+1382 
-1397 ARGDSVKKWTSSNKS
+1397 
-1412 IATVDKNG
+1412 
-1420 KITATAKEGKATI
+1420 I

-1440 KTAKVAV
+1440 KTAKVTV
-1447 TVKLIRTTKLTNVPK
+1447 TVKMIRTTKLTKVPK
-1462 TLSITAGKK
+1462 TLSLTTGKK

-1501 QGAVTAVKAGSAT
+1501 TGVITAKKIGKVT

-1519 GKQKATVKVTVKK
+1519 GKQKATVTLTVKK
-1532 APALKSIKNV
+1532 APALKAIKNV
-1542 PGSKTIANGK
+1542 PPKKTITKGK

-1572 TSNKNVATVDSKGK
+1572 TSNKSIATVDSKGK

>member
-28 ATTFAGELPEEVT
+28 ATTFAGELPGELT
-41 AEDFSDAGEAV
+41 AEAFSDNGEAV
-52 TEEVTGDDFS
+52 TEEVTEDDFS
-62 DGEAVAEQSSADENG
+62 DGETAAGQSSAGENE
-77 VVEDVPAVQAEESSE
+77 VVDVPAAQAEESSE

-141 TSGYAIRSMRLKYV
+141 TSGSAIRSMRLKYV

-190 EQGPYSFTAT
+190 EQGPYTFTAT

-223 QNFTIVLAPEKRNYT
+223 QDFTIVLAPEKKNYT

-249 EAIEGATVDIQKDWN
+249 EAIEGATVDIQKDWS
-264 SLTPGEDG
+264 SLTQADDG

-294 TQTFIPSASGDME
+294 TQTILPSASGDIE

-378 VPDEAGDYTF
+378 VPYEAGDYTF
-388 PVTLESNINP
+388 PVTLQSNIDP
-398 ADQSAVDA
+398 ADQAAVDA

-560 TWESSDPEV
+560 TWESSDPDV

-606 DTLLNEYIE
+606 DILLNEYIE

-626 FEVTVKGSGSQAPTE
+626 FKVTVKGSGSQAPTE

-710 GYRAAVDLFAY
+710 GYRAAVDLFTY

-750 KDINEKLDTEIA
+750 KDINEKLDAEIA

-779 ADVDSI
+779 ADADSI

-797 DNEGKAVWVYT
+797 DNEGKAVWVYN

-879 PDNAKLQK
+879 RDNAKLQK

-905 SEALKAKI
+905 GEALKAKI

-927 EAGQYPEGTKKALT
+927 EAGQYPEGTKDALS
-941 EAIAAAQAVSDNAEA
+941 EAIKAAQAVSDNAEA

-966 ALTEAMKD
+966 ALAKAMKD

-988 IAATE
+988 IAGTE
-993 ANTSGKTQAL
+993 ANTAGKTQAL

-1013 GYTKPESVQA
+1013 GYVKPEKVQA

-1052 VSEQGWINKVFGV
+1052 VNESGLISKAFGV
-1065 TTASVGFFVN
+1065 TTANISFFVN
-1075 NKMPISADTGY
+1075 NKMPLGDSGY
-1086 GSTCNEAVLQS
+1086 GSMCNEAVLNS
-1097 GDILNVVLYHD
+1097 GDVLNVFFYND
-1108 TTGWSDK
+1108 TAGYSDE
-1115 YLYFDGIASDIMAKK
+1115 YLYFDSIACDIMAKK
-1130 DFTLNVKGF
+1130 DFILNVKGF
-1139 TAAWGDESVA
+1139 KAAWGEEASA

-1154 VELRDSEGKAAAT
+1154 VELRDSEGKTVAT

-1175 VTLNVPAEGTYTAV
+1175 VTLNAPAEGTYTAAIV
-1189 ITKTPYEYY
+1189 KTPYEYY
-1198 IPVDAQIVAKA
+1198 IPVDAKVVAKA
-1209 HEHSYTTWKKVSDA
+1209 HEHSYTTWKKVSSA

-1240 KTTKDGGKKLD
+1240 KTTKTVGEKLT
-1251 PTVKLSK
+1251 PTVKLTATKLALK
-1258 TTVALTLKQ
+1258 TKQ
-1267 SETVKVSG
+1267 SVTVRATG
-1275 LAKGDS
+1275 LAKGDY
-1281 VKGWTSSDKSIAT
+1281 VKSWTSSKKSVAT
-1294 VDKNGKITATTKEGK
+1294 VDKNGKITATSKEGT
-1309 ATITVTLAS
+1309 AVITVTLAS
-1318 GKKAQIAV
+1318 K
-1326 TVKETK
+1326 
-1332 HVYTKWTKVSSAT
+1332 
-1345 VFAPEK
+1345 
-1351 RQSTCNLCGR
+1351 
-1361 KITREF
+1361 
-1367 GTKLTPTVKLTKTTL
+1367 
-1382 TLKTKQSVTVKASGL
+1382 
-1397 ARGDSVKKWTSSNKS
+1397 
-1412 IATVDKNG
+1412 
-1420 KITATAKEGKATI
+1420 
-1433 TVTLASG
+1433 
-1440 KTAKVAV
+1440 KTAKVTV
-1447 TVKLIRTTKLTNVPK
+1447 TVKMIRTTKLTKVPK
-1462 TLSITAGKK
+1462 TLSLTTGKK

-1501 QGAVTAVKAGSAT
+1501 TGVITAKKVGKVT

-1519 GKQKATVKVTVKK
+1519 GKQKATVTLTVKK
-1532 APALKSIKNV
+1532 APALKVIKNV
-1542 PGSKTIANGK
+1542 PTKKTITKGK

-1572 TSNKNVATVDSKGK
+1572 TSNKSIATVDSKGK

>member
-28 ATTFAGELPEEVT
+28 ATTFAGELPGELT
-41 AEDFSDAGEAV
+41 AEAFSDNGEAV
-52 TEEVTGDDFS
+52 TEEVTEDDFS
-62 DGEAVAEQSSADENG
+62 DGETAAGQSSAGENE
-77 VVEDVPAVQAEESSE
+77 VVDVPAAQAEESSE
-92 GSTEDEQAKA
+92 ESTEDEQAKA

-190 EQGPYSFTAT
+190 EQGPYTFTAT

-223 QNFTIVLAPEKRNYT
+223 QDFTIVLAPEKKNYT

-249 EAIEGATVDIQKDWN
+249 EAIEGATVDIQKDWS
-264 SLTPGEDG
+264 SLTPADDG

-294 TQTFIPSASGDME
+294 TQTILPSASGDIE

-388 PVTLESNINP
+388 PVTLQSNIDP
-398 ADQSAVDA
+398 ADQAAVDA

-560 TWESSDPEV
+560 TWESSDPDV

-606 DTLLNEYIE
+606 DILLNEYIE

-626 FEVTVKGSGSQAPTE
+626 FKVTVKGSGSQAPTE

-710 GYRAAVDLFAY
+710 GYRAAVDLFTY

-750 KDINEKLDTEIA
+750 KDINEKLDVEIA

-779 ADVDSI
+779 ADADSI

-797 DNEGKAVWVYT
+797 DNEGKAVWVYN

-824 DPWIMEG
+824 NPWIMEG

-879 PDNAKLQK
+879 LDNAKLQK

-905 SEALKAKI
+905 GEALKAKI

-927 EAGQYPEGTKKALT
+927 EAGQYPEGTKDALS
-941 EAIAAAQAVSDNAEA
+941 EAIKAAQAVSDNAEA

-966 ALTEAMKD
+966 ALAKAMKD

-988 IAATE
+988 IAGTE
-993 ANTSGKTQAL
+993 ANTAGKTQAL

-1013 GYTKPESVQA
+1013 GYVKPEKVQA

-1052 VSEQGWINKVFGV
+1052 VNESGWISKAFGV
-1065 TTASVGFFVN
+1065 TTANVSFFVN
-1075 NKMPISADTGY
+1075 NKMPLGDSGY
-1086 GSTCNEAVLQS
+1086 GSMCNEAVLNS
-1097 GDILNVVLYHD
+1097 GDVLNVFFYND
-1108 TTGWSDK
+1108 TAGYSDE
-1115 YLYFDGIASDIMAKK
+1115 YLYFDSIACDIMAKK
-1130 DFTLNVKGF
+1130 DFILNVKGF
-1139 TAAWGDESVA
+1139 KAAWGEEASA

-1154 VELRDSEGKAAAT
+1154 VELRDSEGKTVAT

-1175 VTLNVPAEGTYTAV
+1175 VTLNAPAEGTYTAAIV
-1189 ITKTPYEYY
+1189 KTPYEYY
-1198 IPVDAQIVAKA
+1198 IPVDAKVVAKA
-1209 HEHSYTTWKKVSDA
+1209 HEHSYTTWKKVSSA

-1240 KTTKDGGKKLD
+1240 KTTKTVGKKLT
-1251 PTVKLSK
+1251 PTVKLTATKLALK
-1258 TTVALTLKQ
+1258 TKQ
-1267 SETVKVSG
+1267 SVTVRATG
-1275 LAKGDS
+1275 LAKGDY
-1281 VKGWTSSDKSIAT
+1281 VKSWTSSKKSVAT
-1294 VDKNGKITATTKEGK
+1294 VDKNGKITATSKEG
-1309 ATITVTLAS
+1309 T
-1318 GKKAQIAV
+1318 AV
-1326 TVKETK
+1326 
-1332 HVYTKWTKVSSAT
+1332 
-1345 VFAPEK
+1345 
-1351 RQSTCNLCGR
+1351 
-1361 KITREF
+1361 
-1367 GTKLTPTVKLTKTTL
+1367 
-1382 TLKTKQSVTVKASGL
+1382 
-1397 ARGDSVKKWTSSNKS
+1397 
-1412 IATVDKNG
+1412 
-1420 KITATAKEGKATI
+1420 I

-1440 KTAKVAV
+1440 KTAKVTV
-1447 TVKLIRTTKLTNVPK
+1447 TVKMIRTTKLTKVPK
-1462 TLSITAGKK
+1462 TLSLTTGKK

-1501 QGAVTAVKAGSAT
+1501 TGVITAKKVGKVT

-1519 GKQKATVKVTVKK
+1519 GKQKATVTLTVKK
-1532 APALKSIKNV
+1532 APALKAIKNV
-1542 PGSKTIANGK
+1542 PPKKTITKGK

-1572 TSNKNVATVDSKGK
+1572 TSNKSIATVDSKGK

>member
-28 ATTFAGELPEEVT
+28 ATTFAGELPGELT
-41 AEDFSDAGEAV
+41 AEAFSDNGEAV
-52 TEEVTGDDFS
+52 TEEVTEDDFS
-62 DGEAVAEQSSADENG
+62 DGETAAGQSSAGENE
-77 VVEDVPAVQAEESSE
+77 VVDVPAAQAEESSE

-190 EQGPYSFTAT
+190 EQGPYTFTAT

-223 QNFTIVLAPEKRNYT
+223 QDFTIVLAPEKKNYT

-249 EAIEGATVDIQKDWN
+249 EAIEGATVDIQKDWS
-264 SLTPGEDG
+264 SLTPADDG

-294 TQTFIPSASGDME
+294 TQTILPSASGDIE

-388 PVTLESNINP
+388 PVTLQSNIDP
-398 ADQSAVDA
+398 ADQAAVDA

-560 TWESSDPEV
+560 TWESSDPNV

-606 DTLLNEYIE
+606 DILLNEYIE

-626 FEVTVKGSGSQAPTE
+626 FKVTVKGSGSQAPTE

-710 GYRAAVDLFAY
+710 GYRAAVDLFTY

-750 KDINEKLDTEIA
+750 KDINEKLDAEIA

-779 ADVDSI
+779 ADADSI

-797 DNEGKAVWVYT
+797 DNEGKAVWVYN

-824 DPWIMEG
+824 NPWIMEG

-879 PDNAKLQK
+879 LDNAKLQK

-905 SEALKAKI
+905 GEALKAKI

-927 EAGQYPEGTKKALT
+927 EAGQYPEGTKDALS
-941 EAIAAAQAVSDNAEA
+941 EAIKAAQAVSDNAEA

-966 ALTEAMKD
+966 ALAKAMKD

-988 IAATE
+988 IAGTE
-993 ANTSGKTQAL
+993 ANTAGKTQAL

-1013 GYTKPESVQA
+1013 GYVKPEKVQA

-1052 VSEQGWINKVFGV
+1052 VNESGWISKAFGV
-1065 TTASVGFFVN
+1065 TTANVSFFVN
-1075 NKMPISADTGY
+1075 NKMPLGDSGY
-1086 GSTCNEAVLQS
+1086 GSMCNEAVLNS
-1097 GDILNVVLYHD
+1097 GDVLNVFFYND
-1108 TTGWSDK
+1108 TAGYSDE
-1115 YLYFDGIASDIMAKK
+1115 YLYFDSIACDIMAKK
-1130 DFTLNVKGF
+1130 DFILNVKGF
-1139 TAAWGDESVA
+1139 KAAWGGEASA

-1154 VELRDSEGKAAAT
+1154 VELRDSEGKTVAT

-1175 VTLNVPAEGTYTAV
+1175 VTLNAPAEGTYTAAIV
-1189 ITKTPYEYY
+1189 KTPYEYY
-1198 IPVDAQIVAKA
+1198 IPVDAKVVAKA
-1209 HEHSYTTWKKVSDA
+1209 HEHSYTTWKKVSSA

-1240 KTTKDGGKKLD
+1240 KTTKTVGEKLT
-1251 PTVKLSK
+1251 PTVKLTATKLALK
-1258 TTVALTLKQ
+1258 TKQ
-1267 SETVKVSG
+1267 SVTVRATG
-1275 LAKGDS
+1275 LAKGDY
-1281 VKGWTSSDKSIAT
+1281 VKSWTSSKKSVAT
-1294 VDKNGKITATTKEGK
+1294 VDKNGKITATSKEGT
-1309 ATITVTLAS
+1309 AVITVTLAS
-1318 GKKAQIAV
+1318 K
-1326 TVKETK
+1326 
-1332 HVYTKWTKVSSAT
+1332 
-1345 VFAPEK
+1345 
-1351 RQSTCNLCGR
+1351 
-1361 KITREF
+1361 
-1367 GTKLTPTVKLTKTTL
+1367 
-1382 TLKTKQSVTVKASGL
+1382 
-1397 ARGDSVKKWTSSNKS
+1397 
-1412 IATVDKNG
+1412 
-1420 KITATAKEGKATI
+1420 
-1433 TVTLASG
+1433 
-1440 KTAKVAV
+1440 KTAKVTV
-1447 TVKLIRTTKLTNVPK
+1447 TVKMIRTTKLTKVPK
-1462 TLSITAGKK
+1462 TLSLTTGKK

-1501 QGAVTAVKAGSAT
+1501 TGVITAKKVGKVT

-1519 GKQKATVKVTVKK
+1519 GKQKATVTLTVKK
-1532 APALKSIKNV
+1532 APALKAIKNV
-1542 PGSKTIANGK
+1542 PTKKTITKGK

-1572 TSNKNVATVDSKGK
+1572 SSNKSVATVDSKGK

>member
-28 ATTFAGELPEEVT
+28 ATTFAGELPGELT
-41 AEDFSDAGEAV
+41 AEAFSDNGEAV
-52 TEEVTGDDFS
+52 TEEGTEDDFS
-62 DGEAVAEQSSADENG
+62 DGETAAGQSSAGENE
-77 VVEDVPAVQAEESSE
+77 VVDVPAAQAEESSE

-190 EQGPYSFTAT
+190 EQGPYTFTAT

-223 QNFTIVLAPEKRNYT
+223 QDFTIVLAPEKKNYT

-249 EAIEGATVDIQKDWN
+249 EAIEGATVDIQKDWS
-264 SLTPGEDG
+264 SLTPADDG

-294 TQTFIPSASGDME
+294 TQTILPSASGDIE

-388 PVTLESNINP
+388 PVTLQSNIDP
-398 ADQSAVDA
+398 ADQAAVDA

-560 TWESSDPEV
+560 TWESSDPDV

-606 DTLLNEYIE
+606 DILLNEYIE
-615 KADSFGTITKT
+615 KADSFGTIKKT
-626 FEVTVKGSGSQAPTE
+626 FKVTVKGSGSQAPTE

-687 GEYVFNNKEITVTSS
+687 GEDVFNNKEITVTSS

-710 GYRAAVDLFAY
+710 GYRAAVDLFTY

-750 KDINEKLDTEIA
+750 KDINEKLDAEIA

-779 ADVDSI
+779 ADADSI

-797 DNEGKAVWVYT
+797 DNEGKAVWVYN

-824 DPWIMEG
+824 NPWIMEG

-879 PDNAKLQK
+879 LDNAKLQK

-905 SEALKAKI
+905 GEALKAKI

-927 EAGQYPEGTKKALT
+927 EAGQYPEGTKDALS
-941 EAIAAAQAVSDNAEA
+941 EAIKAAQAVSDNAEA

-966 ALTEAMKD
+966 ALAKAMKD

-988 IAATE
+988 IAGTE
-993 ANTSGKTQAL
+993 ANTAGKTQAL

-1013 GYTKPESVQA
+1013 GYVKPEKVQA

-1052 VSEQGWINKVFGV
+1052 VNESGWISKAFGV
-1065 TTASVGFFVN
+1065 TTANVSFFVN
-1075 NKMPISADTGY
+1075 NKMPLGDSGY
-1086 GSTCNEAVLQS
+1086 GSMCNEAVLNS
-1097 GDILNVVLYHD
+1097 GDVLNVFFYND
-1108 TTGWSDK
+1108 TAGYSDE
-1115 YLYFDGIASDIMAKK
+1115 YLYFDSIACDIMAKK
-1130 DFTLNVKGF
+1130 DFILNVKGF
-1139 TAAWGDESVA
+1139 KAAWGEEASA

-1154 VELRDSEGKAAAT
+1154 VELRDSEGKTVAT

-1175 VTLNVPAEGTYTAV
+1175 VTLNAPAEGTYTAAIV
-1189 ITKTPYEYY
+1189 KTPYEYY
-1198 IPVDAQIVAKA
+1198 IPVDAKVVAKA
-1209 HEHSYTTWKKVSDA
+1209 HEHSYTTWKKVSSA

-1240 KTTKDGGKKLD
+1240 KTTKTVGEKLT
-1251 PTVKLSK
+1251 PTVKLTATKLALK
-1258 TTVALTLKQ
+1258 TKQ
-1267 SETVKVSG
+1267 SVTVRATG
-1275 LAKGDS
+1275 LAKGDY
-1281 VKGWTSSDKSIAT
+1281 VKSWTSSKKSVAT
-1294 VDKNGKITATTKEGK
+1294 VDKNGKITATSKEG
-1309 ATITVTLAS
+1309 T
-1318 GKKAQIAV
+1318 AV
-1326 TVKETK
+1326 
-1332 HVYTKWTKVSSAT
+1332 
-1345 VFAPEK
+1345 
-1351 RQSTCNLCGR
+1351 
-1361 KITREF
+1361 
-1367 GTKLTPTVKLTKTTL
+1367 
-1382 TLKTKQSVTVKASGL
+1382 
-1397 ARGDSVKKWTSSNKS
+1397 
-1412 IATVDKNG
+1412 
-1420 KITATAKEGKATI
+1420 I

-1440 KTAKVAV
+1440 KTAKVTV
-1447 TVKLIRTTKLTNVPK
+1447 TVKMIRTTKLIKVPK
-1462 TLSITAGKK
+1462 TLSLTTGKK

-1494 KIATVSS
+1494 KIATVSNT
-1501 QGAVTAVKAGSAT
+1501 GVITAKKVGKVT

-1519 GKQKATVKVTVKK
+1519 GKQKATVTLTVKK
-1532 APALKSIKNV
+1532 APALKAIKNV
-1542 PGSKTIANGK
+1542 PTKKPITKGK

-1572 TSNKNVATVDSKGK
+1572 TSNKSIATVDSKGK

>member
-28 ATTFAGELPEEVT
+28 ATTFAGELPGELT
-41 AEDFSDAGEAV
+41 AEAFSDNGEAV
-52 TEEVTGDDFS
+52 TEEVTEDDFS
-62 DGEAVAEQSSADENG
+62 DGETAAGQSSAGENE
-77 VVEDVPAVQAEESSE
+77 VVDVPAAQAEESSE

-190 EQGPYSFTAT
+190 EQGPYTFTAT

-223 QNFTIVLAPEKRNYT
+223 QDFTIVLAPEKKNYT

-249 EAIEGATVDIQKDWN
+249 EAIEGATVDIQKDWS
-264 SLTPGEDG
+264 SLTPADDG

-294 TQTFIPSASGDME
+294 TQTILPSASGDIE

-388 PVTLESNINP
+388 PVTLQSNIDP
-398 ADQSAVDA
+398 ADQAAVDA
-406 VKKAFDAEFGTLRPV
+406 VKKAFDAEFGTLRPI

-560 TWESSDPEV
+560 TWESSDPDV

-585 GKINPKTEDTEV
+585 GKISPKTEDTEV

-606 DTLLNEYIE
+606 DILLNEYIE
-615 KADSFGTITKT
+615 KADSFGTIKKT
-626 FEVTVKGSGSQAPTE
+626 FKVTVKGSGSQAPTE

-710 GYRAAVDLFAY
+710 GYRAAVDLFTY

-750 KDINEKLDTEIA
+750 KDINEKLDAEIA

-779 ADVDSI
+779 ADADSI

-879 PDNAKLQK
+879 RDNAKLQK

-905 SEALKAKI
+905 GEALKAKI

-927 EAGQYPEGTKKALT
+927 EAGQYPEGTKDALS
-941 EAIAAAQAVSDNAEA
+941 EAIKAAQAVSNNAEA

-966 ALTEAMKD
+966 ALAKAMKD

-988 IAATE
+988 IAGTE
-993 ANTSGKTQAL
+993 ANTAGKTQAL

-1013 GYTKPESVQA
+1013 GYVKPEKVQA

-1052 VSEQGWINKVFGV
+1052 VNESGWISKAFGV
-1065 TTASVGFFVN
+1065 TTNNVSFFVN
-1075 NKMPISADTGY
+1075 NKMPLGDSGY
-1086 GSTCNEAVLQS
+1086 GSMCNEAVLNS
-1097 GDILNVVLYHD
+1097 GDVLNVFFYND
-1108 TTGWSDK
+1108 TAGYSDK
-1115 YLYFDGIASDIMAKK
+1115 YLYFDSIACDIMAKK
-1130 DFTLNVKGF
+1130 DFILNVKGF
-1139 TAAWGDESVA
+1139 KAVGGEEASA

-1154 VELRDSEGKAAAT
+1154 VELRDSEGKTVAT

-1175 VTLNVPAEGTYTAV
+1175 VTLNAPAEGTYTAAIV
-1189 ITKTPYEYY
+1189 KTPYEYY
-1198 IPVDAQIVAKA
+1198 IPVDAKVVAKA
-1209 HEHSYTTWKKVSDA
+1209 HEHSYTTWKKVSSA

-1240 KTTKDGGKKLD
+1240 KTTKTVGEKLT
-1251 PTVKLSK
+1251 PTVKLTATKLALK
-1258 TTVALTLKQ
+1258 TKQ
-1267 SETVKVSG
+1267 SVTVRATG
-1275 LAKGDS
+1275 LAKGDY
-1281 VKGWTSSDKSIAT
+1281 VKSWTSSKKSVAT
-1294 VDKNGKITATTKEGK
+1294 VDKNGKITATSKEGT
-1309 ATITVTLAS
+1309 AVITVTLAS
-1318 GKKAQIAV
+1318 K
-1326 TVKETK
+1326 
-1332 HVYTKWTKVSSAT
+1332 
-1345 VFAPEK
+1345 
-1351 RQSTCNLCGR
+1351 
-1361 KITREF
+1361 
-1367 GTKLTPTVKLTKTTL
+1367 
-1382 TLKTKQSVTVKASGL
+1382 
-1397 ARGDSVKKWTSSNKS
+1397 
-1412 IATVDKNG
+1412 
-1420 KITATAKEGKATI
+1420 
-1433 TVTLASG
+1433 
-1440 KTAKVAV
+1440 KTAKVTV
-1447 TVKLIRTTKLTNVPK
+1447 TVKMIRTTKLTKVPK
-1462 TLSITAGKK
+1462 TLSLTTGKK
-1471 YTLKPV
+1471 YTLKPA

-1501 QGAVTAVKAGSAT
+1501 TGVITAKKVGKVT

-1519 GKQKATVKVTVKK
+1519 GKQKATVTLTVKK
-1532 APALKSIKNV
+1532 APALKAIKNV
-1542 PGSKTIANGK
+1542 PPKKTITKGK

-1572 TSNKNVATVDSKGK
+1572 TSNKSIATVDSKGK

>member
-28 ATTFAGELPEEVT
+28 ATTFAGELPGELT
-41 AEDFSDAGEAV
+41 AEAFSDNGEAV
-52 TEEVTGDDFS
+52 TEEVTEDDFS
-62 DGEAVAEQSSADENG
+62 DGETAAGQSSVGENE
-77 VVEDVPAVQAEESSE
+77 VVDVPAAQAEESSE

-190 EQGPYSFTAT
+190 EQGPYTFTAT

-223 QNFTIVLAPEKRNYT
+223 QDFTIVLAPEKKNYT

-249 EAIEGATVDIQKDWN
+249 EAIEGATVDIQKDWS
-264 SLTPGEDG
+264 SLTPADDG

-294 TQTFIPSASGDME
+294 TQTILPSASGDIE

-388 PVTLESNINP
+388 PVTLQSNIDP
-398 ADQSAVDA
+398 ADQAAVDA

-560 TWESSDPEV
+560 TWESSDPDV

-606 DTLLNEYIE
+606 DILLNEYIE
-615 KADSFGTITKT
+615 KADSFGTIKKT
-626 FEVTVKGSGSQAPTE
+626 FKVTVKGSGSQAPTE

-710 GYRAAVDLFAY
+710 GYRAAVDLFTY

-750 KDINEKLDTEIA
+750 KDINEKLDAEIA

-779 ADVDSI
+779 ADADSI

-797 DNEGKAVWVYT
+797 DNEGKAVWVYN

-879 PDNAKLQK
+879 LDNAKLQK

-905 SEALKAKI
+905 GEALKAKI

-927 EAGQYPEGTKKALT
+927 EAGQYPEGTKDALS
-941 EAIAAAQAVSDNAEA
+941 EAIKAAQAVSDNAEA

-966 ALTEAMKD
+966 ALAKAMKD

-988 IAATE
+988 IAGTE
-993 ANTSGKTQAL
+993 ANTAGKTQAL

-1013 GYTKPESVQA
+1013 GYVKPEKVQA

-1052 VSEQGWINKVFGV
+1052 VNESGLISKAFGV
-1065 TTASVGFFVN
+1065 TTANVSFFVN
-1075 NKMPISADTGY
+1075 NKMPLGDSGY
-1086 GSTCNEAVLQS
+1086 GSMCNEAVLNS
-1097 GDILNVVLYHD
+1097 GDVLNVFFYND
-1108 TTGWSDK
+1108 TAGYSDE
-1115 YLYFDGIASDIMAKK
+1115 YLYFDSIACDIMAKK
-1130 DFTLNVKGF
+1130 DFILNVKGF
-1139 TAAWGDESVA
+1139 KAAWGEEASA

-1154 VELRDSEGKAAAT
+1154 VELRDSEGKTVAT

-1175 VTLNVPAEGTYTAV
+1175 VTLNAPAEGTYTAAIV
-1189 ITKTPYEYY
+1189 KTPYEYY
-1198 IPVDAQIVAKA
+1198 IPVDAKVVAKA
-1209 HEHSYTTWKKVSDA
+1209 HEHSYTTWKKVSSA

-1240 KTTKDGGKKLD
+1240 KTTKTVGEKLT
-1251 PTVKLSK
+1251 PTVKLTATKLALK
-1258 TTVALTLKQ
+1258 TKQ
-1267 SETVKVSG
+1267 SVTVRATG
-1275 LAKGDS
+1275 LAKGDY
-1281 VKGWTSSDKSIAT
+1281 VKSWTSSKKSVAT
-1294 VDKNGKITATTKEGK
+1294 VDKNGKITATSKEG
-1309 ATITVTLAS
+1309 T
-1318 GKKAQIAV
+1318 AV
-1326 TVKETK
+1326 
-1332 HVYTKWTKVSSAT
+1332 
-1345 VFAPEK
+1345 
-1351 RQSTCNLCGR
+1351 
-1361 KITREF
+1361 
-1367 GTKLTPTVKLTKTTL
+1367 
-1382 TLKTKQSVTVKASGL
+1382 
-1397 ARGDSVKKWTSSNKS
+1397 
-1412 IATVDKNG
+1412 
-1420 KITATAKEGKATI
+1420 I

-1440 KTAKVAV
+1440 KTAKVTV
-1447 TVKLIRTTKLTNVPK
+1447 TVKMIRTTKLTKVPK
-1462 TLSITAGKK
+1462 TLSLTTGKK

-1501 QGAVTAVKAGSAT
+1501 TGVITAKKVGKVT

-1519 GKQKATVKVTVKK
+1519 GKQKATVTLTVKK
-1532 APALKSIKNV
+1532 APALKVIKNV
-1542 PGSKTIANGK
+1542 PTKKTITKGK

-1572 TSNKNVATVDSKGK
+1572 TSNKSIATVDSKGK

>member
-28 ATTFAGELPEEVT
+28 ATTFAGELPGELT
-41 AEDFSDAGEAV
+41 AEAFSDNGEAV
-52 TEEVTGDDFS
+52 TEEVTEDDFS
-62 DGEAVAEQSSADENG
+62 DGETAAGQSSAGENE
-77 VVEDVPAVQAEESSE
+77 VVDVPAAQAEESSE

-190 EQGPYSFTAT
+190 EQGPYTFTAT

-223 QNFTIVLAPEKRNYT
+223 QDFTIVLAPEKKNYT

-249 EAIEGATVDIQKDWN
+249 EAIEGATVDIQKDWS
-264 SLTPGEDG
+264 SLTPADDG

-294 TQTFIPSASGDME
+294 TQTILPSASGDIE

-388 PVTLESNINP
+388 PVTLQSNIDP
-398 ADQSAVDA
+398 ADQAAVDA

-560 TWESSDPEV
+560 TWESSDPDV

-597 TLTATFKAN
+597 TLTATFRAN
-606 DTLLNEYIE
+606 DILLNEYIE

-626 FEVTVKGSGSQAPTE
+626 FKVTVKGSGSQAPTE

-710 GYRAAVDLFAY
+710 GYRAAVDLFTY

-750 KDINEKLDTEIA
+750 KDINEKLDAEIA

-779 ADVDSI
+779 ADADSI

-797 DNEGKAVWVYT
+797 DNEGKAVWVYN

-879 PDNAKLQK
+879 LDNAKLQK

-905 SEALKAKI
+905 GEALKAKI

-927 EAGQYPEGTKKALT
+927 EAGQYPEGTKDALS
-941 EAIAAAQAVSDNAEA
+941 EAIKAAQAVSDNAEA

-966 ALTEAMKD
+966 ALAKAMKD

-988 IAATE
+988 IAGTE
-993 ANTSGKTQAL
+993 ANTAGKTQAL

-1013 GYTKPESVQA
+1013 GYVKPEKVQA

-1052 VSEQGWINKVFGV
+1052 VNESGLISKAFGV
-1065 TTASVGFFVN
+1065 TTANVSFFVN
-1075 NKMPISADTGY
+1075 NKMPLGDSGY
-1086 GSTCNEAVLQS
+1086 GSMCNEAVLNS
-1097 GDILNVVLYHD
+1097 GDVLNVFFYND
-1108 TTGWSDK
+1108 TAGYSDE
-1115 YLYFDGIASDIMAKK
+1115 YLYFDSIACDIMAKK
-1130 DFTLNVKGF
+1130 DFILNVKGF
-1139 TAAWGDESVA
+1139 KAAWGEEASA

-1154 VELRDSEGKAAAT
+1154 VELRDSEGKTVAT

-1175 VTLNVPAEGTYTAV
+1175 VTLNAPAEGTYTAAIV
-1189 ITKTPYEYY
+1189 KTPYEYY
-1198 IPVDAQIVAKA
+1198 IPVDAKVVAKA
-1209 HEHSYTTWKKVSDA
+1209 HEHSYTTWKKVSSA

-1240 KTTKDGGKKLD
+1240 KTTKTVGEKLT
-1251 PTVKLSK
+1251 PTVKLTATKLALK
-1258 TTVALTLKQ
+1258 TKQ
-1267 SETVKVSG
+1267 SVTVRATG
-1275 LAKGDS
+1275 LAKGDY
-1281 VKGWTSSDKSIAT
+1281 VKSWTSSKKSVAT
-1294 VDKNGKITATTKEGK
+1294 VDKNGKITATSKEGT
-1309 ATITVTLAS
+1309 AVITVTLAS
-1318 GKKAQIAV
+1318 K
-1326 TVKETK
+1326 
-1332 HVYTKWTKVSSAT
+1332 
-1345 VFAPEK
+1345 
-1351 RQSTCNLCGR
+1351 
-1361 KITREF
+1361 
-1367 GTKLTPTVKLTKTTL
+1367 
-1382 TLKTKQSVTVKASGL
+1382 
-1397 ARGDSVKKWTSSNKS
+1397 
-1412 IATVDKNG
+1412 
-1420 KITATAKEGKATI
+1420 
-1433 TVTLASG
+1433 
-1440 KTAKVAV
+1440 KTAKVTV
-1447 TVKLIRTTKLTNVPK
+1447 TVKMIRTTKLTKVPK
-1462 TLSITAGKK
+1462 TLSLTTGKK

-1501 QGAVTAVKAGSAT
+1501 TGVITAKKVGKVT

-1519 GKQKATVKVTVKK
+1519 GKQKATVTLTVKK
-1532 APALKSIKNV
+1532 APALKAIKNV
-1542 PGSKTIANGK
+1542 PTKKTITKGK

-1572 TSNKNVATVDSKGK
+1572 SSNKSVATVDSKGK

>member
-28 ATTFAGELPEEVT
+28 ATTFAGELPGELT
-41 AEDFSDAGEAV
+41 AEAFSDNGEAV
-52 TEEVTGDDFS
+52 TEEVTEDDFS
-62 DGEAVAEQSSADENG
+62 DGETAAGQSSAGENE
-77 VVEDVPAVQAEESSE
+77 VVDVPAAQAEESSE

-190 EQGPYSFTAT
+190 EQGPYTFTAT

-223 QNFTIVLAPEKRNYT
+223 QDFTIVLAPEKKNYT

-249 EAIEGATVDIQKDWN
+249 EAIEGATVDIQKDWS
-264 SLTPGEDG
+264 SLTPADDG

-294 TQTFIPSASGDME
+294 TQTILPSASGDIE

-388 PVTLESNINP
+388 PVTLQSNIDP
-398 ADQSAVDA
+398 ADQAAVDA

-560 TWESSDPEV
+560 TWESSDPDV

-606 DTLLNEYIE
+606 DILLNEYIE

-626 FEVTVKGSGSQAPTE
+626 FKVTVKGSGSQAPTE

-710 GYRAAVDLFAY
+710 GYRAAVDLFTY

-750 KDINEKLDTEIA
+750 KDINEKLDAEIA

-779 ADVDSI
+779 ADADSI

-797 DNEGKAVWVYT
+797 DNEGKAVWVYN

-853 RPESNTQITISSLLS
+853 RTESNTQITISSLLS

-879 PDNAKLQK
+879 LDNAKLQK

-905 SEALKAKI
+905 GEALKAKI

-927 EAGQYPEGTKKALT
+927 EAGQYPEGTKDALS
-941 EAIAAAQAVSDNAEA
+941 EAIKAAQAVSDNAEA

-966 ALTEAMKD
+966 ALAKAMKD

-988 IAATE
+988 IAGTE
-993 ANTSGKTQAL
+993 ANTAGKTQAL

-1013 GYTKPESVQA
+1013 GYVKPEKVQA

-1052 VSEQGWINKVFGV
+1052 VNESGLISKAFGV
-1065 TTASVGFFVN
+1065 TTANVSFFVN
-1075 NKMPISADTGY
+1075 NKMPLGDSGY
-1086 GSTCNEAVLQS
+1086 GSMCNEAVLNS
-1097 GDILNVVLYHD
+1097 GDVLNVFFYND
-1108 TTGWSDK
+1108 TAGYSDE
-1115 YLYFDGIASDIMAKK
+1115 YLYFDSIACDIMAKK
-1130 DFTLNVKGF
+1130 DFILNVKGF
-1139 TAAWGDESVA
+1139 KAAWGEEASA

-1154 VELRDSEGKAAAT
+1154 VELRDSEGKTVAT

-1175 VTLNVPAEGTYTAV
+1175 VTLNAPAEGTYTAAIV
-1189 ITKTPYEYY
+1189 KTPYEYY
-1198 IPVDAQIVAKA
+1198 IPVDAKVVAKA
-1209 HEHSYTTWKKVSDA
+1209 HEHSYTTWKKVSSA

-1240 KTTKDGGKKLD
+1240 KTTKTVGEKLT
-1251 PTVKLSK
+1251 PTVKLTATKLALK
-1258 TTVALTLKQ
+1258 TKQ
-1267 SETVKVSG
+1267 SVTVRATG
-1275 LAKGDS
+1275 LAKGDY
-1281 VKGWTSSDKSIAT
+1281 VKSWTSSKKSVAT
-1294 VDKNGKITATTKEGK
+1294 VDKNGKITATSKEGT
-1309 ATITVTLAS
+1309 AVITVTLAS
-1318 GKKAQIAV
+1318 K
-1326 TVKETK
+1326 
-1332 HVYTKWTKVSSAT
+1332 
-1345 VFAPEK
+1345 
-1351 RQSTCNLCGR
+1351 
-1361 KITREF
+1361 
-1367 GTKLTPTVKLTKTTL
+1367 
-1382 TLKTKQSVTVKASGL
+1382 
-1397 ARGDSVKKWTSSNKS
+1397 
-1412 IATVDKNG
+1412 
-1420 KITATAKEGKATI
+1420 
-1433 TVTLASG
+1433 
-1440 KTAKVAV
+1440 KTAKVTV
-1447 TVKLIRTTKLTNVPK
+1447 TVKMIRTTKLTKVPK
-1462 TLSITAGKK
+1462 TLSLTTGKK

-1501 QGAVTAVKAGSAT
+1501 TGVITAKKVGKVT

-1519 GKQKATVKVTVKK
+1519 GKQKATVTLTVKK
-1532 APALKSIKNV
+1532 APALKAIKNV
-1542 PGSKTIANGK
+1542 PTKKTITKGK

-1572 TSNKNVATVDSKGK
+1572 SSNKSVATVDSKGK

>member
-28 ATTFAGELPEEVT
+28 ATTFAGELPGELT
-41 AEDFSDAGEAV
+41 AEAFSDNGEAV
-52 TEEVTGDDFS
+52 TEEVTEDDFS
-62 DGEAVAEQSSADENG
+62 DGETAAGQSSAGENE
-77 VVEDVPAVQAEESSE
+77 VVDVPAAQAEESSE

-190 EQGPYSFTAT
+190 EQGPYTFTAT

-223 QNFTIVLAPEKRNYT
+223 QDFTIVLAPEKKNYT

-249 EAIEGATVDIQKDWN
+249 EAIEGATVDIQKDWS
-264 SLTPGEDG
+264 SLTPADDG

-294 TQTFIPSASGDME
+294 TQTILPSASGDIE

-388 PVTLESNINP
+388 PVTLQSNIDP
-398 ADQSAVDA
+398 ADQAAVDA

-560 TWESSDPEV
+560 TWESSDPDV

-606 DTLLNEYIE
+606 DILLNEYIE

-626 FEVTVKGSGSQAPTE
+626 FKVTVKGSGSQAPTE

-687 GEYVFNNKEITVTSS
+687 GDYVFNNKEITVTSS

-710 GYRAAVDLFAY
+710 GYRAAVDLFTY

-750 KDINEKLDTEIA
+750 KDINEKLDAEIA

-779 ADVDSI
+779 ADADSI

-797 DNEGKAVWVYT
+797 DNEGKAVWVYN

-824 DPWIMEG
+824 NPWIMEG

-879 PDNAKLQK
+879 LDNAKLQK

-905 SEALKAKI
+905 GEALKAKI

-927 EAGQYPEGTKKALT
+927 EAGQYPEGTKDALS
-941 EAIAAAQAVSDNAEA
+941 EAIKAAQAVSDNAEA

-966 ALTEAMKD
+966 ALAKAMKD

-988 IAATE
+988 IAGTE
-993 ANTSGKTQAL
+993 ANTAGKTQAL

-1013 GYTKPESVQA
+1013 GYVKPEKVQA

-1052 VSEQGWINKVFGV
+1052 VNESGWISKAFGV
-1065 TTASVGFFVN
+1065 TTANVSFFVN
-1075 NKMPISADTGY
+1075 NKMPLGDSGY
-1086 GSTCNEAVLQS
+1086 GSMCNEAVLNS
-1097 GDILNVVLYHD
+1097 GDVLNVFFYND
-1108 TTGWSDK
+1108 TAGYSDE
-1115 YLYFDGIASDIMAKK
+1115 YLYFDSIACDIMAKK
-1130 DFTLNVKGF
+1130 DFILNVKGF
-1139 TAAWGDESVA
+1139 KAAWGEEASA

-1154 VELRDSEGKAAAT
+1154 VELRDSEGKTVAT

-1175 VTLNVPAEGTYTAV
+1175 VTLNAPAEGTYTAAIV
-1189 ITKTPYEYY
+1189 KTPYEYY
-1198 IPVDAQIVAKA
+1198 IPVDAKVVAKA
-1209 HEHSYTTWKKVSDA
+1209 HEHSYTTWKKVSSA

-1240 KTTKDGGKKLD
+1240 KTTKTVGEKLT
-1251 PTVKLSK
+1251 PTVKLTATKLALK
-1258 TTVALTLKQ
+1258 TKQ
-1267 SETVKVSG
+1267 SVTVRATG
-1275 LAKGDS
+1275 LAKGDY
-1281 VKGWTSSDKSIAT
+1281 VKSWTSSKKSVAT
-1294 VDKNGKITATTKEGK
+1294 VDKNGKITATSKEGN
-1309 ATITVTLAS
+1309 
-1318 GKKAQIAV
+1318 AV
-1326 TVKETK
+1326 
-1332 HVYTKWTKVSSAT
+1332 
-1345 VFAPEK
+1345 
-1351 RQSTCNLCGR
+1351 
-1361 KITREF
+1361 
-1367 GTKLTPTVKLTKTTL
+1367 
-1382 TLKTKQSVTVKASGL
+1382 
-1397 ARGDSVKKWTSSNKS
+1397 
-1412 IATVDKNG
+1412 
-1420 KITATAKEGKATI
+1420 I

-1440 KTAKVAV
+1440 KTAKVTV
-1447 TVKLIRTTKLTNVPK
+1447 TVKMIRTTKLTKVPK
-1462 TLSITAGKK
+1462 TLSLTTGKK

-1484 EKVTYKSSNT
+1484 EKITYKSSNT

-1501 QGAVTAVKAGSAT
+1501 TGVITAKKVGKVT

-1519 GKQKATVKVTVKK
+1519 GKQKATVTLTVKK
-1532 APALKSIKNV
+1532 APALKAIKNV
-1542 PGSKTIANGK
+1542 PPKKTITKGK

-1572 TSNKNVATVDSKGK
+1572 TSNKSIATVDSKGK

>member
-1 MLRKELQKKMQAVAM
+1 MFP
-16 AAVVTLTTVGAP
+16 AA
-28 ATTFAGELPEEVT
+28 
-41 AEDFSDAGEAV
+41 
-52 TEEVTGDDFS
+52 
-62 DGEAVAEQSSADENG
+62 
-77 VVEDVPAVQAEESSE
+77 QAEESSE

-190 EQGPYSFTAT
+190 EQGPYTFTAT

-223 QNFTIVLAPEKRNYT
+223 QDFTIVLAPEKKNYT

-249 EAIEGATVDIQKDWN
+249 EAIEGATVDIQKDWS
-264 SLTPGEDG
+264 SLTPADDG

-294 TQTFIPSASGDME
+294 TQTILPSASGDIE

-388 PVTLESNINP
+388 PVTLQSNIDP
-398 ADQSAVDA
+398 ADQAAVDA
-406 VKKAFDAEFGTLRPV
+406 VKKAFDAEFGTLRPI

-560 TWESSDPEV
+560 TWESSDPDV

-597 TLTATFKAN
+597 TLTATFRAN
-606 DTLLNEYIE
+606 DILLNEYIE

-626 FEVTVKGSGSQAPTE
+626 FKVTVKGSGSQAPTE

-710 GYRAAVDLFAY
+710 GYRAAVDLFTY

-750 KDINEKLDTEIA
+750 KDINEKLDAEIA

-779 ADVDSI
+779 ADADSI

-797 DNEGKAVWVYT
+797 DNEGKAVWVYN

-879 PDNAKLQK
+879 LDNAKLQK

-905 SEALKAKI
+905 GEALKAKI

-927 EAGQYPEGTKKALT
+927 EAGQYPEGTKDALS
-941 EAIAAAQAVSDNAEA
+941 EAIKAAQAVSDNAEA

-966 ALTEAMKD
+966 ALAKAMKD

-988 IAATE
+988 IAGTE
-993 ANTSGKTQAL
+993 ANTAGKTQAL

-1013 GYTKPESVQA
+1013 GYVKPEKVQA

-1052 VSEQGWINKVFGV
+1052 VNESGLISKAFGV
-1065 TTASVGFFVN
+1065 TTANVSFFVN
-1075 NKMPISADTGY
+1075 NKMPLGDSGY
-1086 GSTCNEAVLQS
+1086 GSMCNEAVLNS
-1097 GDILNVVLYHD
+1097 GDVLNVFFYND
-1108 TTGWSDK
+1108 TAGYSDE
-1115 YLYFDGIASDIMAKK
+1115 YLYFDSIACDIMAKK
-1130 DFTLNVKGF
+1130 DFILNVKGF
-1139 TAAWGDESVA
+1139 KAAWGEEASA

-1154 VELRDSEGKAAAT
+1154 VELRDSEGKTVAT

-1175 VTLNVPAEGTYTAV
+1175 VTLNAPAEGTYTAAIV
-1189 ITKTPYEYY
+1189 KTPYEYY
-1198 IPVDAQIVAKA
+1198 IPVDAKVVAKA
-1209 HEHSYTTWKKVSDA
+1209 HEHSYTTWKKVSSA

-1240 KTTKDGGKKLD
+1240 KTTKTVGEKLT
-1251 PTVKLSK
+1251 PTVKLTATKLALK
-1258 TTVALTLKQ
+1258 TKQ
-1267 SETVKVSG
+1267 SVTVRATG
-1275 LAKGDS
+1275 LAKGDY
-1281 VKGWTSSDKSIAT
+1281 VKSWTSSKKSVAT
-1294 VDKNGKITATTKEGK
+1294 VDKNGKITATSKEGT
-1309 ATITVTLAS
+1309 AVITVTLAS
-1318 GKKAQIAV
+1318 K
-1326 TVKETK
+1326 
-1332 HVYTKWTKVSSAT
+1332 
-1345 VFAPEK
+1345 
-1351 RQSTCNLCGR
+1351 
-1361 KITREF
+1361 
-1367 GTKLTPTVKLTKTTL
+1367 
-1382 TLKTKQSVTVKASGL
+1382 
-1397 ARGDSVKKWTSSNKS
+1397 
-1412 IATVDKNG
+1412 
-1420 KITATAKEGKATI
+1420 
-1433 TVTLASG
+1433 
-1440 KTAKVAV
+1440 KTAKVTV
-1447 TVKLIRTTKLTNVPK
+1447 TVKMIRTTKLTKVPK
-1462 TLSITAGKK
+1462 TLSLTTGKK

-1501 QGAVTAVKAGSAT
+1501 TGVITAKKVGKVT

-1519 GKQKATVKVTVKK
+1519 GKQKATVTLTVKK
-1532 APALKSIKNV
+1532 APALKAIKNV
-1542 PGSKTIANGK
+1542 PTKKTITKGK

-1572 TSNKNVATVDSKGK
+1572 SSNKSVATVDSKGK

>member
-28 ATTFAGELPEEVT
+28 ATTFAGELPGELT
-41 AEDFSDAGEAV
+41 AEAFSDNGEAV
-52 TEEVTGDDFS
+52 TEEVTEDDFS
-62 DGEAVAEQSSADENG
+62 DGETAAGQSSAGENE
-77 VVEDVPAVQAEESSE
+77 VVDVPAAQAEESSE

-190 EQGPYSFTAT
+190 EQGPYTFTAT

-223 QNFTIVLAPEKRNYT
+223 QDFTIVLAPEKKNYT

-249 EAIEGATVDIQKDWN
+249 EAIEGATVDIQKDWS
-264 SLTPGEDG
+264 SLTPADDG

-294 TQTFIPSASGDME
+294 TQTILPSASGDIE

-388 PVTLESNINP
+388 PVTLQSNIDP
-398 ADQSAVDA
+398 ADQAAVDA
-406 VKKAFDAEFGTLRPV
+406 VKKAFDAEFGTLRPI

-560 TWESSDPEV
+560 TWESSDPDV

-597 TLTATFKAN
+597 TLIATFRAN
-606 DTLLNEYIE
+606 DILLNEYIE

-626 FEVTVKGSGSQAPTE
+626 FKVTVKGSGSQAPTE

-710 GYRAAVDLFAY
+710 GYRAAVDLFTY

-750 KDINEKLDTEIA
+750 KDINEKLDAEIA

-779 ADVDSI
+779 ADADSI

-797 DNEGKAVWVYT
+797 DNEGKAVWVYN

-879 PDNAKLQK
+879 LDNAKLQK

-905 SEALKAKI
+905 GEALKAKI

-927 EAGQYPEGTKKALT
+927 EAGQYPEGTKDALS
-941 EAIAAAQAVSDNAEA
+941 EAIKAAQAVSDNAEA

-966 ALTEAMKD
+966 ALAKAMKD

-988 IAATE
+988 IAGTE
-993 ANTSGKTQAL
+993 ANTAGKTQAL

-1013 GYTKPESVQA
+1013 GYVKPEKVQA

-1052 VSEQGWINKVFGV
+1052 VNESGLISKAFGV
-1065 TTASVGFFVN
+1065 TTANVSFFVN
-1075 NKMPISADTGY
+1075 NKMPLGDSGY
-1086 GSTCNEAVLQS
+1086 GSMCNEAVLNS
-1097 GDILNVVLYHD
+1097 GDVLNVFFYND
-1108 TTGWSDK
+1108 TAGYSDE
-1115 YLYFDGIASDIMAKK
+1115 YLYFDSIACDIMAKK
-1130 DFTLNVKGF
+1130 DFILNVKGF
-1139 TAAWGDESVA
+1139 KAAWGEEASA

-1154 VELRDSEGKAAAT
+1154 VELRDSEGKTVAT

-1175 VTLNVPAEGTYTAV
+1175 VTLNAPAEGTYTAAIV
-1189 ITKTPYEYY
+1189 KTPYEYY
-1198 IPVDAQIVAKA
+1198 IPVDAKVVAKA
-1209 HEHSYTTWKKVSDA
+1209 HEHSYTTWKKVSSA

-1240 KTTKDGGKKLD
+1240 KTTKTVGEKLT
-1251 PTVKLSK
+1251 PTVKLTATKLALK
-1258 TTVALTLKQ
+1258 TKQ
-1267 SETVKVSG
+1267 SVTVRATG
-1275 LAKGDS
+1275 LAKGDY
-1281 VKGWTSSDKSIAT
+1281 VKSWTSSKKSVAT
-1294 VDKNGKITATTKEGK
+1294 VDKNGKITATSKEGT
-1309 ATITVTLAS
+1309 AVITVTLAS
-1318 GKKAQIAV
+1318 K
-1326 TVKETK
+1326 
-1332 HVYTKWTKVSSAT
+1332 
-1345 VFAPEK
+1345 
-1351 RQSTCNLCGR
+1351 
-1361 KITREF
+1361 
-1367 GTKLTPTVKLTKTTL
+1367 
-1382 TLKTKQSVTVKASGL
+1382 
-1397 ARGDSVKKWTSSNKS
+1397 
-1412 IATVDKNG
+1412 
-1420 KITATAKEGKATI
+1420 
-1433 TVTLASG
+1433 
-1440 KTAKVAV
+1440 KTAKVTV
-1447 TVKLIRTTKLTNVPK
+1447 TVKMIRTTKLTKVPK
-1462 TLSITAGKK
+1462 TLSLTTGKK

-1501 QGAVTAVKAGSAT
+1501 TGVITAKKVGKVT

-1519 GKQKATVKVTVKK
+1519 GKQKATVTLTVKK
-1532 APALKSIKNV
+1532 APALKAIKNV
-1542 PGSKTIANGK
+1542 PTKKTITKGK

-1572 TSNKNVATVDSKGK
+1572 TSNKSIATVDSKGK

>member
-28 ATTFAGELPEEVT
+28 ATTFAGELPGELT
-41 AEDFSDAGEAV
+41 AEAFSDNGEAV
-52 TEEVTGDDFS
+52 TEEVTEDDFS
-62 DGEAVAEQSSADENG
+62 DGETAAGQSSAGENE
-77 VVEDVPAVQAEESSE
+77 VVDVPAAQAEESSE

-190 EQGPYSFTAT
+190 EQGPYTFTAT

-223 QNFTIVLAPEKRNYT
+223 QDFTIVLAPEKKNYT

-249 EAIEGATVDIQKDWN
+249 EAIEGATVDIQKDWS
-264 SLTPGEDG
+264 SLTPADDG

-294 TQTFIPSASGDME
+294 TQTILPSASGDIE

-388 PVTLESNINP
+388 PVTLQSNIDP
-398 ADQSAVDA
+398 ADQAAVDA
-406 VKKAFDAEFGTLRPV
+406 VKKAFDAEFGTLRPI

-560 TWESSDPEV
+560 TWESSDPDV

-606 DTLLNEYIE
+606 DILLNEYIE

-626 FEVTVKGSGSQAPTE
+626 FKVTVKGSGSQAPTE

-710 GYRAAVDLFAY
+710 GYRAAVDLFTY

-750 KDINEKLDTEIA
+750 KDINEKLDAEIA

-779 ADVDSI
+779 ADADSI

-797 DNEGKAVWVYT
+797 DNEGKAVWVYN

-824 DPWIMEG
+824 NPWIMEG

-879 PDNAKLQK
+879 LDNAKLQK

-905 SEALKAKI
+905 GEALKAKI

-927 EAGQYPEGTKKALT
+927 EAGQYPEGTKDALS
-941 EAIAAAQAVSDNAEA
+941 EAIKAAQAVSDNAEA

-966 ALTEAMKD
+966 ALAKAMKD

-988 IAATE
+988 IAGTE
-993 ANTSGKTQAL
+993 ANTAGKTQAL

-1013 GYTKPESVQA
+1013 GYVKPEKVQA

-1052 VSEQGWINKVFGV
+1052 VNESGWISKAFGV
-1065 TTASVGFFVN
+1065 TTANVSFFVN
-1075 NKMPISADTGY
+1075 NKMPLGDSGY
-1086 GSTCNEAVLQS
+1086 GSMCNEAVLNS
-1097 GDILNVVLYHD
+1097 GDVLNVFFYND
-1108 TTGWSDK
+1108 TAGYSDE
-1115 YLYFDGIASDIMAKK
+1115 YLYFDSIACDIMAKK
-1130 DFTLNVKGF
+1130 DFILNVKGF
-1139 TAAWGDESVA
+1139 KAAWGEEASA

-1154 VELRDSEGKAAAT
+1154 VELRDSEGKTVAT

-1175 VTLNVPAEGTYTAV
+1175 VTLNAPAEGTYTAAIV
-1189 ITKTPYEYY
+1189 KTPYEYY
-1198 IPVDAQIVAKA
+1198 IPVDAKVVAKA
-1209 HEHSYTTWKKVSDA
+1209 HEHSYTTWKKVSSA

-1240 KTTKDGGKKLD
+1240 KTTKTVGKKLT
-1251 PTVKLSK
+1251 PTVKLTATKLALK
-1258 TTVALTLKQ
+1258 TKQ
-1267 SETVKVSG
+1267 SVTVKATG
-1275 LAKGDS
+1275 LAKGDY
-1281 VKGWTSSDKSIAT
+1281 VKSWTSSKKSVAT
-1294 VDKNGKITATTKEGK
+1294 VDKNGKITATSKEG
-1309 ATITVTLAS
+1309 T
-1318 GKKAQIAV
+1318 AV
-1326 TVKETK
+1326 
-1332 HVYTKWTKVSSAT
+1332 
-1345 VFAPEK
+1345 
-1351 RQSTCNLCGR
+1351 
-1361 KITREF
+1361 
-1367 GTKLTPTVKLTKTTL
+1367 
-1382 TLKTKQSVTVKASGL
+1382 
-1397 ARGDSVKKWTSSNKS
+1397 
-1412 IATVDKNG
+1412 
-1420 KITATAKEGKATI
+1420 I

-1440 KTAKVAV
+1440 KTAKVTV
-1447 TVKLIRTTKLTNVPK
+1447 TVKMIRTTKFTKVPK
-1462 TLSITAGKK
+1462 TLSLTTGKK

-1501 QGAVTAVKAGSAT
+1501 TGVITAKKVGKVT

-1519 GKQKATVKVTVKK
+1519 GKQKATVTLTVKK
-1532 APALKSIKNV
+1532 APALKAIKNV
-1542 PGSKTIANGK
+1542 PTKKTITKGK

-1572 TSNKNVATVDSKGK
+1572 TSNKSIATVDSKGK

>member
-28 ATTFAGELPEEVT
+28 ATTFAGELPGELT
-41 AEDFSDAGEAV
+41 AEAFSDNGEAV
-52 TEEVTGDDFS
+52 TEEVTEDDFS
-62 DGEAVAEQSSADENG
+62 DGETAAGQSSAGENE
-77 VVEDVPAVQAEESSE
+77 VVDVPAAQAEESSE

-155 NTVYKTG
+155 NTVYKTV

-190 EQGPYSFTAT
+190 EQGPYTFTAT

-223 QNFTIVLAPEKRNYT
+223 QDFTIVLAPEKKNYT

-249 EAIEGATVDIQKDWN
+249 EAIEGATVDIQKDWS
-264 SLTPGEDG
+264 SLTPADDG

-294 TQTFIPSASGDME
+294 TQTILPSASGDIE

-388 PVTLESNINP
+388 PVTLQSNIDP
-398 ADQSAVDA
+398 ADQAAVDA
-406 VKKAFDAEFGTLRPV
+406 VKKAFDAEFGTLRPI

-517 QAEADQLTWDSIKGN
+517 QAEADQLTWNSIKGN

-560 TWESSDPEV
+560 TWESSDPDV

-597 TLTATFKAN
+597 TLTATFRAN
-606 DTLLNEYIE
+606 DILLNEYIE

-626 FEVTVKGSGSQAPTE
+626 FKVTVKGSGSQAPTE

-710 GYRAAVDLFAY
+710 GYRAAVDLFTY

-750 KDINEKLDTEIA
+750 KDINEKLDAEIA

-779 ADVDSI
+779 ADADSI

-797 DNEGKAVWVYT
+797 DNEGKAVWVYN

-879 PDNAKLQK
+879 LDNAKLQK

-905 SEALKAKI
+905 GEALKAKI

-927 EAGQYPEGTKKALT
+927 EAGQYPEGTKDALS
-941 EAIAAAQAVSDNAEA
+941 EAIKAAQAVSDNAEA

-966 ALTEAMKD
+966 ALAKAMKD

-988 IAATE
+988 IAGTE
-993 ANTSGKTQAL
+993 ANTAGKTQAL

-1013 GYTKPESVQA
+1013 GYVKPEKVQA

-1052 VSEQGWINKVFGV
+1052 VNESGLISKAFGV
-1065 TTASVGFFVN
+1065 TTANVSFFVN
-1075 NKMPISADTGY
+1075 NKMPLGDSGY
-1086 GSTCNEAVLQS
+1086 GSMCNEAVLNS
-1097 GDILNVVLYHD
+1097 GDVLNVFFYND
-1108 TTGWSDK
+1108 TAGYSDE
-1115 YLYFDGIASDIMAKK
+1115 YLYFDSIACDIMAKK
-1130 DFTLNVKGF
+1130 DFILNVKGF
-1139 TAAWGDESVA
+1139 KAAWGEEASA

-1154 VELRDSEGKAAAT
+1154 VELRDSEGKTVAT

-1175 VTLNVPAEGTYTAV
+1175 VTLNAPAEGTYTAAIV
-1189 ITKTPYEYY
+1189 KTPYEYY
-1198 IPVDAQIVAKA
+1198 IPVDAKVVAKA
-1209 HEHSYTTWKKVSDA
+1209 HEHSYTTWKKVSSA

-1240 KTTKDGGKKLD
+1240 KTTKTVGEKLT
-1251 PTVKLSK
+1251 PTVKLTATKLALK
-1258 TTVALTLKQ
+1258 TKQ
-1267 SETVKVSG
+1267 SVTVRATG
-1275 LAKGDS
+1275 LAKGDY
-1281 VKGWTSSDKSIAT
+1281 VKSWTSSKKSVAT
-1294 VDKNGKITATTKEGK
+1294 VDKNGKITATSKEGT
-1309 ATITVTLAS
+1309 AVITVTLAS
-1318 GKKAQIAV
+1318 K
-1326 TVKETK
+1326 
-1332 HVYTKWTKVSSAT
+1332 
-1345 VFAPEK
+1345 
-1351 RQSTCNLCGR
+1351 
-1361 KITREF
+1361 
-1367 GTKLTPTVKLTKTTL
+1367 
-1382 TLKTKQSVTVKASGL
+1382 
-1397 ARGDSVKKWTSSNKS
+1397 
-1412 IATVDKNG
+1412 
-1420 KITATAKEGKATI
+1420 
-1433 TVTLASG
+1433 
-1440 KTAKVAV
+1440 KTAKVTV
-1447 TVKLIRTTKLTNVPK
+1447 TVKMIRTTKLTKVPK
-1462 TLSITAGKK
+1462 TLSLTTGKK

-1501 QGAVTAVKAGSAT
+1501 TGVITAKKVGKVT

-1519 GKQKATVKVTVKK
+1519 GKQKATVTLTVKK
-1532 APALKSIKNV
+1532 APALKAIKNV
-1542 PGSKTIANGK
+1542 PTKKTITKGK

-1572 TSNKNVATVDSKGK
+1572 TSNKSIATVDSKGK

>member
-28 ATTFAGELPEEVT
+28 ATTFAGELPGELT
-41 AEDFSDAGEAV
+41 AEAFSDNGEAV
-52 TEEVTGDDFS
+52 TEEVTEDDFS
-62 DGEAVAEQSSADENG
+62 DGETAAGQSSAGENE
-77 VVEDVPAVQAEESSE
+77 VVDVPAAQAEESSE

-190 EQGPYSFTAT
+190 EQGPYTFTAT

-223 QNFTIVLAPEKRNYT
+223 QDFTIVLAPEKKNYT

-249 EAIEGATVDIQKDWN
+249 EAIEGATVDIQKDWS
-264 SLTPGEDG
+264 SLTPADDG

-294 TQTFIPSASGDME
+294 TQTILPSASGDIE

-388 PVTLESNINP
+388 PVTLQSNIDP
-398 ADQSAVDA
+398 ADQAAVDA
-406 VKKAFDAEFGTLRPV
+406 VKKAFDAEFGTLRPI

-444 VSNVKVSLA
+444 VSNVKVSIA

-560 TWESSDPEV
+560 TWESSDPDV

-597 TLTATFKAN
+597 TLTATFRAN
-606 DTLLNEYIE
+606 DILLNEYIE

-626 FEVTVKGSGSQAPTE
+626 FKVTVKGSGSQAPTE

-710 GYRAAVDLFAY
+710 GYRAAVDLFTY

-750 KDINEKLDTEIA
+750 KDINEKLDAEIA

-779 ADVDSI
+779 ADADSI

-797 DNEGKAVWVYT
+797 DNEGKAVWVYN

-879 PDNAKLQK
+879 LDNAKLQK

-905 SEALKAKI
+905 GEALKAKI

-927 EAGQYPEGTKKALT
+927 EAGQYPEGTKDALS
-941 EAIAAAQAVSDNAEA
+941 EAIKAAQAVSDNAEA

-966 ALTEAMKD
+966 ALAKAMKD

-988 IAATE
+988 IAGTE
-993 ANTSGKTQAL
+993 ANTAGKTQAL

-1013 GYTKPESVQA
+1013 GYVKPEKVQA

-1052 VSEQGWINKVFGV
+1052 VNESGLISKAFGV
-1065 TTASVGFFVN
+1065 TTANVSFFVN
-1075 NKMPISADTGY
+1075 NKMPLGDSGY
-1086 GSTCNEAVLQS
+1086 GSMCNEAVLNS
-1097 GDILNVVLYHD
+1097 GDVLNVFFYND
-1108 TTGWSDK
+1108 TAGYSDE
-1115 YLYFDGIASDIMAKK
+1115 YLYFDSIACDIMAKK
-1130 DFTLNVKGF
+1130 DFILNVKGF
-1139 TAAWGDESVA
+1139 KAAWGEEASA

-1154 VELRDSEGKAAAT
+1154 VELRDSEGKTVAT

-1175 VTLNVPAEGTYTAV
+1175 VTLNAPAEGTYTAAIV
-1189 ITKTPYEYY
+1189 KTPYEYY
-1198 IPVDAQIVAKA
+1198 IPVDAKVVAKA
-1209 HEHSYTTWKKVSDA
+1209 HEHSYTTWKKVSSA

-1240 KTTKDGGKKLD
+1240 KTTKTVGEKLT
-1251 PTVKLSK
+1251 PTVKLTATKLALK
-1258 TTVALTLKQ
+1258 TKQ
-1267 SETVKVSG
+1267 SVTVRATG
-1275 LAKGDS
+1275 LAKGDY
-1281 VKGWTSSDKSIAT
+1281 VKSWTSSKKSVAT
-1294 VDKNGKITATTKEGK
+1294 VDKNGKITATSKEGT
-1309 ATITVTLAS
+1309 AVITVTLAS
-1318 GKKAQIAV
+1318 K
-1326 TVKETK
+1326 
-1332 HVYTKWTKVSSAT
+1332 
-1345 VFAPEK
+1345 
-1351 RQSTCNLCGR
+1351 
-1361 KITREF
+1361 
-1367 GTKLTPTVKLTKTTL
+1367 
-1382 TLKTKQSVTVKASGL
+1382 
-1397 ARGDSVKKWTSSNKS
+1397 
-1412 IATVDKNG
+1412 
-1420 KITATAKEGKATI
+1420 
-1433 TVTLASG
+1433 
-1440 KTAKVAV
+1440 KTAKVTV
-1447 TVKLIRTTKLTNVPK
+1447 TVKMIRTTKLTKVPK
-1462 TLSITAGKK
+1462 TLSLTTGKK

-1501 QGAVTAVKAGSAT
+1501 TGVITAKKVGKVT

-1519 GKQKATVKVTVKK
+1519 GKQKATVTLTVKK
-1532 APALKSIKNV
+1532 APALKAIKNV
-1542 PGSKTIANGK
+1542 PTKKTITKGK

-1572 TSNKNVATVDSKGK
+1572 TSNKSIATVDSKGK

>member
-28 ATTFAGELPEEVT
+28 ATTFAGELPGELT
-41 AEDFSDAGEAV
+41 AEAFSDNGEAV
-52 TEEVTGDDFS
+52 TEEVTEDDFS
-62 DGEAVAEQSSADENG
+62 DGETAAEQSSAGENE
-77 VVEDVPAVQAEESSE
+77 VVDVPAAQAEESSE

-190 EQGPYSFTAT
+190 EQGPYTFTAT

-223 QNFTIVLAPEKRNYT
+223 QDFTIVLAPEKKNYT

-249 EAIEGATVDIQKDWN
+249 EAIEGATVDIQKDWS
-264 SLTPGEDG
+264 SLTPADDG

-294 TQTFIPSASGDME
+294 TQTILPSASGDIE

-388 PVTLESNINP
+388 PVTLQSNIDP
-398 ADQSAVDA
+398 ADQAAVDA
-406 VKKAFDAEFGTLRPV
+406 VKKAFDAEFGTLRPI

-560 TWESSDPEV
+560 TWESSDPDV

-606 DTLLNEYIE
+606 DILLNEYIE
-615 KADSFGTITKT
+615 KADSFGTIKKT
-626 FEVTVKGSGSQAPTE
+626 FKVTVKGSGSQAPTE

-687 GEYVFNNKEITVTSS
+687 GEDVFNNKEITVTSS

-710 GYRAAVDLFAY
+710 GYRAAVDLFTY

-750 KDINEKLDTEIA
+750 KDINEKLDAEIA

-779 ADVDSI
+779 ADADSI

-797 DNEGKAVWVYT
+797 DNEGKAVWVYNV
-808 ADDKTGAGI
+808 DDKTGAGI

-824 DPWIMEG
+824 NPWIMEG

-879 PDNAKLQK
+879 LDNAKLQK

-905 SEALKAKI
+905 GEALKAKI

-927 EAGQYPEGTKKALT
+927 EAGQYPEGTKDALS
-941 EAIAAAQAVSDNAEA
+941 EAIKAAQAVSDNAEA

-966 ALTEAMKD
+966 ALAKAMKD

-988 IAATE
+988 IAGTE
-993 ANTSGKTQAL
+993 ANTAGKTQAL

-1013 GYTKPESVQA
+1013 GYVKPEKVQA

-1052 VSEQGWINKVFGV
+1052 VNESGWISKAFGV
-1065 TTASVGFFVN
+1065 TTANVSFFVN
-1075 NKMPISADTGY
+1075 NKMPLGDSGY
-1086 GSTCNEAVLQS
+1086 GSMCNEAVLNS
-1097 GDILNVVLYHD
+1097 GDVLNVFFYND
-1108 TTGWSDK
+1108 TAGYSDE
-1115 YLYFDGIASDIMAKK
+1115 YLYFDSIACDIMAKK
-1130 DFTLNVKGF
+1130 DFILNVKGF
-1139 TAAWGDESVA
+1139 KAAWGEEASA

-1154 VELRDSEGKAAAT
+1154 VELRDSEGKTVAT

-1175 VTLNVPAEGTYTAV
+1175 VTLNAPAEGTYTAAIV
-1189 ITKTPYEYY
+1189 KTPYEYY
-1198 IPVDAQIVAKA
+1198 IPVDAKVVAKA
-1209 HEHSYTTWKKVSDA
+1209 HEHSYTTWKKVSSA

-1240 KTTKDGGKKLD
+1240 KTTKTVGKKLT
-1251 PTVKLSK
+1251 PTVKLTATKLALK
-1258 TTVALTLKQ
+1258 TKQ
-1267 SETVKVSG
+1267 SVTVRATG
-1275 LAKGDS
+1275 LAKGDY
-1281 VKGWTSSDKSIAT
+1281 VKSWTSSKKSVAT
-1294 VDKNGKITATTKEGK
+1294 VDKNGKITATSKEG
-1309 ATITVTLAS
+1309 T
-1318 GKKAQIAV
+1318 AV
-1326 TVKETK
+1326 
-1332 HVYTKWTKVSSAT
+1332 
-1345 VFAPEK
+1345 
-1351 RQSTCNLCGR
+1351 
-1361 KITREF
+1361 
-1367 GTKLTPTVKLTKTTL
+1367 
-1382 TLKTKQSVTVKASGL
+1382 
-1397 ARGDSVKKWTSSNKS
+1397 
-1412 IATVDKNG
+1412 
-1420 KITATAKEGKATI
+1420 I

-1440 KTAKVAV
+1440 KTAKVTV
-1447 TVKLIRTTKLTNVPK
+1447 TVKMIRTTKLTKVPK
-1462 TLSITAGKK
+1462 TLSLTTGKK

-1494 KIATVSS
+1494 KIATVSCT
-1501 QGAVTAVKAGSAT
+1501 GVITAKKVGKVT

-1519 GKQKATVKVTVKK
+1519 GKQKATVTLTVKK
-1532 APALKSIKNV
+1532 APALKAIKNV
-1542 PGSKTIANGK
+1542 PTKKTITKGK

-1572 TSNKNVATVDSKGK
+1572 TSNKSIATVDSKGK